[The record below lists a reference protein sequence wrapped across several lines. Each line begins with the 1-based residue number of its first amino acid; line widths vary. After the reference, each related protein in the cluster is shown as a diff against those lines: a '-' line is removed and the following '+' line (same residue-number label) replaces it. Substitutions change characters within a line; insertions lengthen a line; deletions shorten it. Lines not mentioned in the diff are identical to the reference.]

1 MKTYRVIAALLALV
15 MLLGMFSG
23 CSKNRGETTDP
34 ANPSNN
40 PGTKT
45 ETNDEKAASTSK
57 YAYQA
62 EYLPIPE
69 NIQYVNTS
77 TISGSNL
84 YFTGSI
90 IDGKKTYTDE
100 NGEETEYDNYRSALF
115 KMDVET
121 GDCTE
126 LTEFQLP
133 EVPEGWM
140 GSTDLN
146 TIQAGADG
154 TLWAI
159 YGSYT
164 YRYNPP
170 ADLAEDDS
178 MYNYYEEGEN
188 KTGLLHLDADG
199 KEIKR
204 IEFSQT
210 DEDGNS
216 FYVSSFFVD
225 NSGNVY
231 LSDWQNVYIYDQ
243 DGNKKTTVDLGEN
256 GGDLC
261 ELKAGVVGVSY
272 YKNDEAKPEES
283 GRVFQEIDPATG
295 KLTGDTV
302 KLPDV
307 AYSFFPGDDV
317 YDIYYDYNGN
327 IYGYKFDTDTKDK
340 VIDWIE
346 CDINSNNLNSYSIL
360 PDGRVIAFES
370 SYDDQ
375 AQKNNMQ
382 LIVMTR
388 VDAASVVNKT
398 VLTFACMY
406 LDWNRRDAI
415 VKFNRASNTHRIVV
429 RDYSE
434 YNTDDDYNAGIQKLN
449 TEMLSG
455 KLPDMIDINT
465 YSMPVEQYAAKGFL
479 TDLYELIDADAD
491 LSREDFVQPVLKAL
505 ESADGKLYQ
514 LPSTFAVSTAIALD
528 KVAGDYDTW
537 NLAAV
542 KDAMTKLQD
551 GASVF
556 DVYRTKSDILQT
568 CISRNIDAFVDW
580 ENGSAHFDSDEFKA
594 LLEFANQFPETYDW
608 ENATDEE
615 NDSAQN
621 RMNSGKQLMTDMY
634 VSSFEDML
642 YQLTGYNGGVKF
654 VGYPSEDG
662 TSNHTFQI
670 DGSIAISSTCAD
682 KTAAWNFMKQFLTE
696 DYQSGSNVWN
706 FPINQKAFDQKMK
719 DAMTEEYQTDENGKP
734 TTQTS
739 DEAGYFDLG
748 PLDHGESTRREICMA
763 LEQMGFEIEASHHEV
778 AQGQHEIDFKYA
790 PALECADKIM
800 TFKLAVKSL
809 AQKNG
814 LHATFMPKPVSGAAG
829 SGMHVNMSLFR
840 DGKNAFYDE
849 ADPRHLSPLAYQFIA
864 GLLGHVRGCCAVT
877 NPLVN
882 SYKRLV
888 PGYEAP
894 CHLAWSTGNRSALV
908 RIPTPRGNSTRVEL
922 RSPDPA
928 CNPYLALAA
937 CLAAGLDGIE
947 QQMTPPAPL
956 TGNLYE
962 VGDASGIQRL
972 PGSLEEAVR
981 ALEADSVITDALGA
995 HVTEQYLAGKRRECR
1010 SYAAQVSQWELE
1022 QYLVAY

>member
-23 CSKNRGETTDP
+23 CSKNGSETTDP

-62 EYLPIPE
+62 EYLPIPD
-69 NIQYVNTS
+69 NVQYVNTS
-77 TISGSNL
+77 TISGANL

-100 NGEETEYDNYRSALF
+100 NGEEIEYDNYRSALF
-115 KMDVET
+115 RMDVET

-146 TIQAGADG
+146 TIQAAADG

-159 YGSYT
+159 YSSYT

-216 FYVSSFFVD
+216 FYVSSFFID

-327 IYGYKFDTDTKDK
+327 IYGYKFDTGTKDK

-346 CDINSNNLNSYSIL
+346 CDINSNNINSYSIL

-406 LDWNRRDAI
+406 LDWNMRDAI

-465 YSMPVEQYAAKGFL
+465 YNMPVEQYAAKGFL
-479 TDLYELIDADAD
+479 TDLYELIDADPD
-491 LSREDFVQPVLKAL
+491 LSREDFVQPVIKAL

-514 LPSTFAVSTAIALD
+514 LPNTFAVSTAIALD

-537 NLAAV
+537 NLASV

-551 GASVF
+551 GA
-556 DVYRTKSDILQT
+556 
-568 CISRNIDAFVDW
+568 
-580 ENGSAHFDSDEFKA
+580 
-594 LLEFANQFPETYDW
+594 
-608 ENATDEE
+608 
-615 NDSAQN
+615 
-621 RMNSGKQLMTDMY
+621 
-634 VSSFEDML
+634 
-642 YQLTGYNGGVKF
+642 
-654 VGYPSEDG
+654 
-662 TSNHTFQI
+662 
-670 DGSIAISSTCAD
+670 
-682 KTAAWNFMKQFLTE
+682 
-696 DYQSGSNVWN
+696 
-706 FPINQKAFDQKMK
+706 
-719 DAMTEEYQTDENGKP
+719 
-734 TTQTS
+734 
-739 DEAGYFDLG
+739 
-748 PLDHGESTRREICMA
+748 
-763 LEQMGFEIEASHHEV
+763 
-778 AQGQHEIDFKYA
+778 
-790 PALECADKIM
+790 
-800 TFKLAVKSL
+800 
-809 AQKNG
+809 
-814 LHATFMPKPVSGAAG
+814 
-829 SGMHVNMSLFR
+829 
-840 DGKNAFYDE
+840 
-849 ADPRHLSPLAYQFIA
+849 
-864 GLLGHVRGCCAVT
+864 
-877 NPLVN
+877 
-882 SYKRLV
+882 
-888 PGYEAP
+888 
-894 CHLAWSTGNRSALV
+894 
-908 RIPTPRGNSTRVEL
+908 
-922 RSPDPA
+922 
-928 CNPYLALAA
+928 
-937 CLAAGLDGIE
+937 
-947 QQMTPPAPL
+947 
-956 TGNLYE
+956 
-962 VGDASGIQRL
+962 
-972 PGSLEEAVR
+972 
-981 ALEADSVITDALGA
+981 
-995 HVTEQYLAGKRRECR
+995 
-1010 SYAAQVSQWELE
+1010 
-1022 QYLVAY
+1022 

>member
-1 MKTYRVIAALLALV
+1 MKTYRMIAALLAIV
-15 MLLGMFSG
+15 MLLGVFAG
-23 CSKNRGETTDP
+23 CSKNSDNTTEP
-34 ANPSNN
+34 ANPGSST
-40 PGTKT
+40 GTKT

-57 YAYQA
+57 YTYQA
-62 EYLPIPE
+62 EFLPIPD

-77 TISGSNL
+77 TISGANL

-90 IDGKKTYTDE
+90 IDGKQTYTDE
-100 NGEETEYDNYRSALF
+100 NGEEIEYDNYRSALF

-170 ADLAEDDS
+170 ADLAADDS
-178 MYNYYEEGEN
+178 MYNYYEQGEN

-199 KEIKR
+199 KELKR
-204 IEFSQT
+204 IEFNQT
-210 DEDGNS
+210 DENGNS
-216 FYVSSFFVD
+216 FYVSNFFVD

-256 GGDLC
+256 GGELC
-261 ELKAGVVGVSY
+261 ELKAGVVGVCY

-302 KLPDV
+302 KIPDS
-307 AYSFFPGDDV
+307 AYNFFPGDDV

-360 PDGRVIAFES
+360 PDGRVIAFENT
-370 SYDDQ
+370 YDDQ
-375 AQKNNMQ
+375 TQTNTMQ

-398 VLTFACMY
+398 VLTFACNG
-406 LDWNRRDAI
+406 LDWNMRDAI

-434 YNTDDDYNAGIQKLN
+434 YNTDDDYTAGIQKLN

-465 YSMPVEQYAAKGFL
+465 YSMPIEQYAAKGFL
-479 TDLYELIDADAD
+479 TDLYELIDADPD
-491 LSREDFVQPVLKAL
+491 MSRESFVQPVLKAL

-514 LPSTFAVSTAIALD
+514 LPQTFAVDTAIALD
-528 KVAGDYDTW
+528 KVVGEYDTW

-551 GASVF
+551 GATVF
-556 DVYRTKSDILQT
+556 DVYRTKSDILST

-580 ENGSAHFDSDEFKA
+580 ENGAAHFDSDEFKA
-594 LLEFANQFPETYDW
+594 LLEFANSFPDTYDW
-608 ENATDEE
+608 ENADEE
-615 NDSAQN
+615 DQDSAQN
-621 RMNSGKQLMTDMY
+621 RMNAGKQLMSSFY
-634 VSSFEDML
+634 VSSLEDIL
-642 YQLTGYNGGVKF
+642 YQLTGYNGKVKF

-662 TSNHTFQI
+662 TSNHAFQI
-670 DGSIAISSTCAD
+670 DGAIAISSTCAD
-682 KTAAWNFMKQFLTE
+682 KTAAWNFMKQFLNE
-696 DYQSGSNVWN
+696 EYQSSYNIWS
-706 FPINQKAFDQKMK
+706 FPINQAAFDAKLKEM
-719 DAMTEEYQTDENGKP
+719 MTEEYQTDDNGNVMKDDNGNP
-734 TTQTS
+734 IRIPKVTYYTDGNGTMT
-739 DEAGYFDLG
+739 GY
-748 PLDHGESTRREICMA
+748 
-763 LEQMGFEIEASHHEV
+763 
-778 AQGQHEIDFKYA
+778 
-790 PALECADKIM
+790 
-800 TFKLAVKSL
+800 
-809 AQKNG
+809 
-814 LHATFMPKPVSGAAG
+814 
-829 SGMHVNMSLFR
+829 
-840 DGKNAFYDE
+840 
-849 ADPRHLSPLAYQFIA
+849 
-864 GLLGHVRGCCAVT
+864 
-877 NPLVN
+877 
-882 SYKRLV
+882 
-888 PGYEAP
+888 
-894 CHLAWSTGNRSALV
+894 STGNGGVAVMQASADGSVEMGENGEVNVYAMTQEQADEILGLINATTAV
-908 RIPTPRGNSTRVEL
+908 YGYDESIMNIITDEAAPYFAGEKSLDDTVSMIQSRV
-922 RSPDPA
+922 
-928 CNPYLALAA
+928 
-937 CLAAGLDGIE
+937 
-947 QQMTPPAPL
+947 
-956 TGNLYE
+956 NLY
-962 VGDASGIQRL
+962 VA
-972 PGSLEEAVR
+972 
-981 ALEADSVITDALGA
+981 
-995 HVTEQYLAGKRRECR
+995 EQ
-1010 SYAAQVSQWELE
+1010 S
-1022 QYLVAY
+1022 

>member
-1 MKTYRVIAALLALV
+1 MKTYRMIAALLAIV
-15 MLLGMFSG
+15 MLLGVFAG
-23 CSKNRGETTDP
+23 CSKNSDNTTDP
-34 ANPSNN
+34 ANPGSST
-40 PGTKT
+40 GTKT

-57 YAYQA
+57 YTYQA
-62 EYLPIPE
+62 EYLPIPD

-77 TISGSNL
+77 TISGANL

-90 IDGKKTYTDE
+90 IDGKQTYTDE
-100 NGEETEYDNYRSALF
+100 NGEEIEYDNYRSALF
-115 KMDVET
+115 KMDIET

-170 ADLAEDDS
+170 ADMAADDS
-178 MYNYYEEGEN
+178 MYNYYEQGEN

-199 KEIKR
+199 KELKR

-216 FYVSSFFVD
+216 FYVSNFFVD

-243 DGNKKTTVDLGEN
+243 DGNQKTTVDLSEN
-256 GGDLC
+256 GGELC
-261 ELKAGVVGVSY
+261 ELKAGVVGVCY

-283 GRVFQEIDPATG
+283 GRVFQEIDPAAG

-302 KLPDV
+302 KIPDS
-307 AYSFFPGDDV
+307 AYNFFPGDDV

-360 PDGRVIAFES
+360 PDGRVIAFEN
-370 SYDDQ
+370 SYDDGME
-375 AQKNNMQ
+375 KNTMQ

-406 LDWNRRDAI
+406 LDWNMRDAI
-415 VKFNRASNTHRIVV
+415 VKFNRSSNTHRIVV

-434 YNTDDDYNAGIQKLN
+434 YNTDDDYTAGIQKLN

-465 YSMPVEQYAAKGFL
+465 YSMPIEQYAAKGFL
-479 TDLYELIDADAD
+479 TDLYELIDADPD
-491 LSREDFVQPVLKAL
+491 MSRESFVQPVLKAL

-514 LPSTFAVSTAIALD
+514 LPQTFAVDTAIALD
-528 KVAGDYDTW
+528 KVVGEYDTW

-551 GASVF
+551 GATVF
-556 DVYRTKSDILQT
+556 DVYRTKSDILST

-580 ENGSAHFDSDEFKA
+580 ENGAAHFDSDEFKA
-594 LLEFANQFPETYDW
+594 LLEFANSFPDTYDW
-608 ENATDEE
+608 ENADEE
-615 NDSAQN
+615 DQDSAQN
-621 RMNSGKQLMTDMY
+621 RMNAGKQLMSSFY
-634 VSSFEDML
+634 VSSLEDIL
-642 YQLTGYNGGVKF
+642 YQLTGYNGKVKF

-662 TSNHTFQI
+662 TSNHAFQI
-670 DGSIAISSTCAD
+670 DGAIAISSTCAD
-682 KTAAWNFMKQFLTE
+682 KTAAWNFMKQFLNE
-696 DYQSGSNVWN
+696 EYQSSYNIWS
-706 FPINQKAFDQKMK
+706 FSINQAAFDAKLKEM
-719 DAMTEEYQTDENGKP
+719 MTEEYQTDDNGNVMKDDNGNP
-734 TTQTS
+734 IRIPKVTYYTDGNGTMT
-739 DEAGYFDLG
+739 GY
-748 PLDHGESTRREICMA
+748 
-763 LEQMGFEIEASHHEV
+763 
-778 AQGQHEIDFKYA
+778 
-790 PALECADKIM
+790 
-800 TFKLAVKSL
+800 
-809 AQKNG
+809 
-814 LHATFMPKPVSGAAG
+814 
-829 SGMHVNMSLFR
+829 
-840 DGKNAFYDE
+840 
-849 ADPRHLSPLAYQFIA
+849 
-864 GLLGHVRGCCAVT
+864 
-877 NPLVN
+877 
-882 SYKRLV
+882 
-888 PGYEAP
+888 
-894 CHLAWSTGNRSALV
+894 STGNGGVAVMQASADGSVEMGENGEVNVYAMTQEQADEILGLINATTAV
-908 RIPTPRGNSTRVEL
+908 YGYDESIMGIITDEAAPYFAGEKSLDDTVNMIQSRV
-922 RSPDPA
+922 
-928 CNPYLALAA
+928 
-937 CLAAGLDGIE
+937 
-947 QQMTPPAPL
+947 
-956 TGNLYE
+956 NLY
-962 VGDASGIQRL
+962 VA
-972 PGSLEEAVR
+972 
-981 ALEADSVITDALGA
+981 
-995 HVTEQYLAGKRRECR
+995 EQ
-1010 SYAAQVSQWELE
+1010 S
-1022 QYLVAY
+1022 

>member
-23 CSKNRGETTDP
+23 CSKNGSETTDP

-62 EYLPIPE
+62 EYLPIPD
-69 NIQYVNTS
+69 NVQYVNTS

-100 NGEETEYDNYRSALF
+100 NGEEIEYDNYRSALF

-170 ADLAEDDS
+170 EDMAADDS

-204 IEFSQT
+204 IEFNQT
-210 DEDGNS
+210 DENGNS

-231 LSDWQNVYIYDQ
+231 LSDWQSVYIYDQ

-346 CDINSNNLNSYSIL
+346 CDINSNNINSCSIL

-406 LDWNRRDAI
+406 LDWNMRDAI

-514 LPSTFAVSTAIALD
+514 LPRTFAVSTAIALD

-670 DGSIAISSTCAD
+670 DGAIAISSTCAD

-719 DAMTEEYQTDENGKP
+719 DAMTEEYQTDENGNVVKDENGNP
-734 TTQTS
+734 IRIPKMTYYTTDAGGGVAFAATTETAASTVVIGGSGVNEDGSISIYAMTQEQADQILDLINATTAVYGYDESILNIIS
-739 DEAGYFDLG
+739 DEAAAYFA
-748 PLDHGESTRREICMA
+748 GE
-763 LEQMGFEIEASHHEV
+763 
-778 AQGQHEIDFKYA
+778 
-790 PALECADKIM
+790 
-800 TFKLAVKSL
+800 KSL
-809 AQKNG
+809 DDTA
-814 LHATFMPKPVSGAAG
+814 
-829 SGMHVNMSLFR
+829 NMIQS
-840 DGKNAFYDE
+840 
-849 ADPRHLSPLAYQFIA
+849 
-864 GLLGHVRGCCAVT
+864 
-877 NPLVN
+877 
-882 SYKRLV
+882 
-888 PGYEAP
+888 
-894 CHLAWSTGNRSALV
+894 
-908 RIPTPRGNSTRVEL
+908 RV
-922 RSPDPA
+922 
-928 CNPYLALAA
+928 
-937 CLAAGLDGIE
+937 
-947 QQMTPPAPL
+947 
-956 TGNLYE
+956 NLY
-962 VGDASGIQRL
+962 VA
-972 PGSLEEAVR
+972 
-981 ALEADSVITDALGA
+981 
-995 HVTEQYLAGKRRECR
+995 EQ
-1010 SYAAQVSQWELE
+1010 S
-1022 QYLVAY
+1022 

>member
-23 CSKNRGETTDP
+23 CSKNGSETTDP

-62 EYLPIPE
+62 EYLPIPD
-69 NIQYVNTS
+69 NVQYVNTS

-100 NGEETEYDNYRSALF
+100 NGEEIEYDNYRSALF

-204 IEFSQT
+204 IEFNQT
-210 DEDGNS
+210 DENGNS

-231 LSDWQNVYIYDQ
+231 LSDWQSVYIYDQ

-346 CDINSNNLNSYSIL
+346 CDINSNNINSYSIL

-406 LDWNRRDAI
+406 LDWNMRDAI

-556 DVYRTKSDILQT
+556 DVYRTKTDILQT

-642 YQLTGYNGGVKF
+642 YYLTGYNGGVKF

-696 DYQSGSNVWN
+696 DYQLGSNVWN

-719 DAMTEEYQTDENGKP
+719 DAMTEEYQTDENGNVVKDENGNP
-734 TTQTS
+734 IRIPKMTYYTTDAGGGVAFAATTETAASTVVIGGSGVNEDGSISIYAMTQEQADQILDLINATTAVYGYDESILNIIS
-739 DEAGYFDLG
+739 DEAAAYFA
-748 PLDHGESTRREICMA
+748 GE
-763 LEQMGFEIEASHHEV
+763 
-778 AQGQHEIDFKYA
+778 
-790 PALECADKIM
+790 
-800 TFKLAVKSL
+800 KSL
-809 AQKNG
+809 DDTA
-814 LHATFMPKPVSGAAG
+814 
-829 SGMHVNMSLFR
+829 NMIQS
-840 DGKNAFYDE
+840 
-849 ADPRHLSPLAYQFIA
+849 
-864 GLLGHVRGCCAVT
+864 
-877 NPLVN
+877 
-882 SYKRLV
+882 
-888 PGYEAP
+888 
-894 CHLAWSTGNRSALV
+894 
-908 RIPTPRGNSTRVEL
+908 RV
-922 RSPDPA
+922 
-928 CNPYLALAA
+928 
-937 CLAAGLDGIE
+937 
-947 QQMTPPAPL
+947 
-956 TGNLYE
+956 NLY
-962 VGDASGIQRL
+962 VA
-972 PGSLEEAVR
+972 
-981 ALEADSVITDALGA
+981 
-995 HVTEQYLAGKRRECR
+995 EQ
-1010 SYAAQVSQWELE
+1010 S
-1022 QYLVAY
+1022 

>member
-1 MKTYRVIAALLALV
+1 MKTYRMIAALLAIV
-15 MLLGMFSG
+15 MLLGVFAG
-23 CSKNRGETTDP
+23 CSKNSDNTTEP
-34 ANPSNN
+34 ANPGSST
-40 PGTKT
+40 GTKT

-57 YAYQA
+57 YTYQA
-62 EYLPIPE
+62 EFLPIPD

-77 TISGSNL
+77 TISGANL

-90 IDGKKTYTDE
+90 IDGKQTYTDE
-100 NGEETEYDNYRSALF
+100 NGEEIEYDNYRSALF
-115 KMDVET
+115 KMDIET

-170 ADLAEDDS
+170 ADLAADDS
-178 MYNYYEEGEN
+178 MYNYYEQGEN

-199 KEIKR
+199 KELKR
-204 IEFSQT
+204 IEFNQT
-210 DEDGNS
+210 DENGNS
-216 FYVSSFFVD
+216 FYVSNFFVD

-243 DGNKKTTVDLGEN
+243 DGNKKTTVDLSEN
-256 GGDLC
+256 GGELC
-261 ELKAGVVGVSY
+261 ELKAGVVGVCY

-302 KLPDV
+302 KIPDS
-307 AYSFFPGDDV
+307 AYNFFPGDDV

-346 CDINSNNLNSYSIL
+346 CDINSNKLNSYSIL
-360 PDGRVIAFES
+360 PDGRVIAFENS
-370 SYDDQ
+370 SDDGME
-375 AQKNNMQ
+375 KNTMQ

-406 LDWNRRDAI
+406 LDWNMRDAI

-434 YNTDDDYNAGIQKLN
+434 YNTDDDYTAGIQKLN

-465 YSMPVEQYAAKGFL
+465 YSMPIEQYAAKGFL

-514 LPSTFAVSTAIALD
+514 LPQTFAVDTAIALD
-528 KVAGDYDTW
+528 KVVGEYDTW

-551 GASVF
+551 GATVF
-556 DVYRTKSDILQT
+556 DVYRTKSDILST

-580 ENGSAHFDSDEFKA
+580 ENGAAHFDSDEFKA
-594 LLEFANQFPETYDW
+594 LLEFANSFPDTYDW
-608 ENATDEE
+608 ENADEE
-615 NDSAQN
+615 DQDSAQN
-621 RMNSGKQLMTDMY
+621 RMNAGKQLMSSFY
-634 VSSFEDML
+634 VSSLEDIL
-642 YQLTGYNGGVKF
+642 YQLTGYNGKVKF

-662 TSNHTFQI
+662 TSNHAFQI
-670 DGSIAISSTCAD
+670 DGAIAISSTCAD
-682 KTAAWNFMKQFLTE
+682 KTAAWNFMKQFLNE
-696 DYQSGSNVWN
+696 EYQSSYTIWS
-706 FPINQKAFDQKMK
+706 FPINQAAFDAKLKEM
-719 DAMTEEYQTDENGKP
+719 MTEEYQTDDNGNPIRIPKV
-734 TTQTS
+734 TYYTDGNGTMT
-739 DEAGYFDLG
+739 GY
-748 PLDHGESTRREICMA
+748 
-763 LEQMGFEIEASHHEV
+763 
-778 AQGQHEIDFKYA
+778 
-790 PALECADKIM
+790 
-800 TFKLAVKSL
+800 
-809 AQKNG
+809 
-814 LHATFMPKPVSGAAG
+814 
-829 SGMHVNMSLFR
+829 
-840 DGKNAFYDE
+840 
-849 ADPRHLSPLAYQFIA
+849 
-864 GLLGHVRGCCAVT
+864 
-877 NPLVN
+877 
-882 SYKRLV
+882 
-888 PGYEAP
+888 
-894 CHLAWSTGNRSALV
+894 STGNGGVAVMQPSADGSVEMGENGEVNVYAMTQEQADEILGLINATTAV
-908 RIPTPRGNSTRVEL
+908 YGYDESIMGIITDEAAPYFAGEKSLDDTVNMIQSRV
-922 RSPDPA
+922 
-928 CNPYLALAA
+928 
-937 CLAAGLDGIE
+937 
-947 QQMTPPAPL
+947 
-956 TGNLYE
+956 NLY
-962 VGDASGIQRL
+962 VA
-972 PGSLEEAVR
+972 
-981 ALEADSVITDALGA
+981 
-995 HVTEQYLAGKRRECR
+995 EQ
-1010 SYAAQVSQWELE
+1010 S
-1022 QYLVAY
+1022 

>member
-1 MKTYRVIAALLALV
+1 MKTYRMIAALLAIV
-15 MLLGMFSG
+15 MLLGVFAG
-23 CSKNRGETTDP
+23 CSKNSDNTTEP
-34 ANPSNN
+34 ANPGSST
-40 PGTKT
+40 GTKT

-57 YAYQA
+57 YTYQA
-62 EYLPIPE
+62 EFLPIPD

-77 TISGSNL
+77 TISGANL

-90 IDGKKTYTDE
+90 IDGKQTYTDE
-100 NGEETEYDNYRSALF
+100 NGEEIEYDNYRSALF
-115 KMDVET
+115 RMDVET

-146 TIQAGADG
+146 TIQTGADG

-170 ADLAEDDS
+170 ADLAADDS
-178 MYNYYEEGEN
+178 MYNYYEQGEN

-199 KEIKR
+199 KELKR
-204 IEFSQT
+204 IEFNQT
-210 DEDGNS
+210 DENGNS
-216 FYVSSFFVD
+216 FYVSNFFVD

-256 GGDLC
+256 GGELC
-261 ELKAGVVGVSY
+261 ELKAGVVGVCY

-302 KLPDV
+302 KIPDS
-307 AYSFFPGDDV
+307 AYNFFPGDDV

-360 PDGRVIAFES
+360 PDGRVIAFENT
-370 SYDDQ
+370 YDEQ
-375 AQKNNMQ
+375 TQTNTMQ

-406 LDWNRRDAI
+406 LDWNMRDAI

-434 YNTDDDYNAGIQKLN
+434 YNTDDDYTAGIQKLN

-465 YSMPVEQYAAKGFL
+465 YSMPIEQYAAKGFL

-514 LPSTFAVSTAIALD
+514 LPQTFAVDTAIALD
-528 KVAGDYDTW
+528 KVVGEYDTW

-551 GASVF
+551 GATVF
-556 DVYRTKSDILQT
+556 DVYRTKSDILST

-580 ENGSAHFDSDEFKA
+580 ENGAAHFDSDEFKA
-594 LLEFANQFPETYDW
+594 LLEFANSFPDTYDW
-608 ENATDEE
+608 ENADEE
-615 NDSAQN
+615 DQDSAQN
-621 RMNSGKQLMTDMY
+621 RMNAGKQLMSSFY
-634 VSSFEDML
+634 VSSLEDIL
-642 YQLTGYNGGVKF
+642 YQLTGYNGKVKF

-662 TSNHTFQI
+662 TSNHAFQI
-670 DGSIAISSTCAD
+670 DGAIAISSTCAD
-682 KTAAWNFMKQFLTE
+682 KTAAWNFMKQFLNE
-696 DYQSGSNVWN
+696 EYQSSYNIWS
-706 FPINQKAFDQKMK
+706 FPINQAAFDAKLKEM
-719 DAMTEEYQTDENGKP
+719 MTEEYQTDDNGNVMKDDNGNPIRIPKVTYYTDGNGTMTGYSTGNGGVAVMQASADGSVEMGENGEVNVYAMTQEQADEILGLINA
-734 TTQTS
+734 TTAVYGYDESILNIIS
-739 DEAGYFDLG
+739 DEAAAYFA
-748 PLDHGESTRREICMA
+748 GE
-763 LEQMGFEIEASHHEV
+763 
-778 AQGQHEIDFKYA
+778 
-790 PALECADKIM
+790 
-800 TFKLAVKSL
+800 KSL
-809 AQKNG
+809 DDTA
-814 LHATFMPKPVSGAAG
+814 
-829 SGMHVNMSLFR
+829 NMIQS
-840 DGKNAFYDE
+840 
-849 ADPRHLSPLAYQFIA
+849 
-864 GLLGHVRGCCAVT
+864 
-877 NPLVN
+877 
-882 SYKRLV
+882 
-888 PGYEAP
+888 
-894 CHLAWSTGNRSALV
+894 
-908 RIPTPRGNSTRVEL
+908 RV
-922 RSPDPA
+922 
-928 CNPYLALAA
+928 
-937 CLAAGLDGIE
+937 
-947 QQMTPPAPL
+947 
-956 TGNLYE
+956 NLY
-962 VGDASGIQRL
+962 VA
-972 PGSLEEAVR
+972 
-981 ALEADSVITDALGA
+981 
-995 HVTEQYLAGKRRECR
+995 EQ
-1010 SYAAQVSQWELE
+1010 S
-1022 QYLVAY
+1022 

>member
-23 CSKNRGETTDP
+23 CSKNGSETTDP

-62 EYLPIPE
+62 EYLPIPD
-69 NIQYVNTS
+69 NVQYVNTS

-204 IEFSQT
+204 IEFNQT
-210 DEDGNS
+210 DENGNS

-327 IYGYKFDTDTKDK
+327 IYGYKFDTGTKDK

-406 LDWNRRDAI
+406 LDWNMRDAI

-465 YSMPVEQYAAKGFL
+465 YNMPVEQYAAKGFL
-479 TDLYELIDADAD
+479 TDLYELIDADPE
-491 LSREDFVQPVLKAL
+491 LSRESFVQPVLKAL

-556 DVYRTKSDILQT
+556 DVYRTKTDILQT

-580 ENGSAHFDSDEFKA
+580 ENGGAHFDSDEFKE

-621 RMNSGKQLMTDMY
+621 RMNAGKQLMTDMY

-719 DAMTEEYQTDENGKP
+719 DAMTEEYQTDENGNVVKDENGNP
-734 TTQTS
+734 IRIPKMTYYTTDAGGGVAFAATTETAASTVVIGGSGVNEDGSISIYAMTQEQADQILDLINATTAVYGYDESILNIIS
-739 DEAGYFDLG
+739 DEAAAYFA
-748 PLDHGESTRREICMA
+748 GE
-763 LEQMGFEIEASHHEV
+763 
-778 AQGQHEIDFKYA
+778 
-790 PALECADKIM
+790 
-800 TFKLAVKSL
+800 KSL
-809 AQKNG
+809 DDTA
-814 LHATFMPKPVSGAAG
+814 
-829 SGMHVNMSLFR
+829 NMIQS
-840 DGKNAFYDE
+840 
-849 ADPRHLSPLAYQFIA
+849 
-864 GLLGHVRGCCAVT
+864 
-877 NPLVN
+877 
-882 SYKRLV
+882 
-888 PGYEAP
+888 
-894 CHLAWSTGNRSALV
+894 
-908 RIPTPRGNSTRVEL
+908 RV
-922 RSPDPA
+922 
-928 CNPYLALAA
+928 
-937 CLAAGLDGIE
+937 
-947 QQMTPPAPL
+947 
-956 TGNLYE
+956 NLY
-962 VGDASGIQRL
+962 VA
-972 PGSLEEAVR
+972 
-981 ALEADSVITDALGA
+981 
-995 HVTEQYLAGKRRECR
+995 EQ
-1010 SYAAQVSQWELE
+1010 S
-1022 QYLVAY
+1022 

>member
-1 MKTYRVIAALLALV
+1 MKTYRMIAALLAIV
-15 MLLGMFSG
+15 MLLGVFAG
-23 CSKNRGETTDP
+23 CSKNSDNTTEP
-34 ANPSNN
+34 ANPGSST
-40 PGTKT
+40 GTKT

-57 YAYQA
+57 YTYQA
-62 EYLPIPE
+62 EFLPIPD

-77 TISGSNL
+77 TISGANL

-90 IDGKKTYTDE
+90 IDGKQTYTDE
-100 NGEETEYDNYRSALF
+100 NGEEIEYDNYRSALF
-115 KMDVET
+115 RMDVET

-146 TIQAGADG
+146 TIQTGADG

-170 ADLAEDDS
+170 ADLAADDS
-178 MYNYYEEGEN
+178 MYNYYEQGEN

-199 KEIKR
+199 KELKR
-204 IEFSQT
+204 IEFNQT
-210 DEDGNS
+210 DENGNS
-216 FYVSSFFVD
+216 FYVSNFFVD

-261 ELKAGVVGVSY
+261 ELKAGVVGVCY

-302 KLPDV
+302 KLPDS
-307 AYSFFPGDDV
+307 AYNFFPGDDV

-360 PDGRVIAFES
+360 PDGRVIAFENT
-370 SYDDQ
+370 YDDQ
-375 AQKNNMQ
+375 TQTNTMQ

-406 LDWNRRDAI
+406 LDWNMRDAI

-434 YNTDDDYNAGIQKLN
+434 YNTDDDYTAGIQKLN

-465 YSMPVEQYAAKGFL
+465 YSMPIEQYAAKGFL

-514 LPSTFAVSTAIALD
+514 LPQTFVVDTAIALD
-528 KVAGDYDTW
+528 KVVGEYDTW

-551 GASVF
+551 GATVF
-556 DVYRTKSDILQT
+556 DVYRTKSDILST

-580 ENGSAHFDSDEFKA
+580 ENGAAHFDSDEFKA
-594 LLEFANQFPETYDW
+594 LLEFANSFPDTYDW
-608 ENATDEE
+608 ENADEE
-615 NDSAQN
+615 DQDSAQN
-621 RMNSGKQLMTDMY
+621 RMNAGKQLMSSFY
-634 VSSFEDML
+634 VSSLEDIL
-642 YQLTGYNGGVKF
+642 YQLTGYNGKVKF

-662 TSNHTFQI
+662 TSNHAFQI
-670 DGSIAISSTCAD
+670 DGAIAISSTCAD
-682 KTAAWNFMKQFLTE
+682 KTAAWNFMKQFLNE
-696 DYQSGSNVWN
+696 EYQSSYNIWS
-706 FPINQKAFDQKMK
+706 FPINQAAFDAKLKEM
-719 DAMTEEYQTDENGKP
+719 MTEEYQTDDNGNVMKDDNGNPIRIPKVTYYTDGNGTMTGYSTGNGGVAVMQAPADGSVEMGENGEVNVYAMTQEQADEILGLINA
-734 TTQTS
+734 TTAVYGYDESILNIIS
-739 DEAGYFDLG
+739 DEAAAYFA
-748 PLDHGESTRREICMA
+748 GE
-763 LEQMGFEIEASHHEV
+763 
-778 AQGQHEIDFKYA
+778 
-790 PALECADKIM
+790 
-800 TFKLAVKSL
+800 KSL
-809 AQKNG
+809 DDTA
-814 LHATFMPKPVSGAAG
+814 
-829 SGMHVNMSLFR
+829 NMIQS
-840 DGKNAFYDE
+840 
-849 ADPRHLSPLAYQFIA
+849 
-864 GLLGHVRGCCAVT
+864 
-877 NPLVN
+877 
-882 SYKRLV
+882 
-888 PGYEAP
+888 
-894 CHLAWSTGNRSALV
+894 
-908 RIPTPRGNSTRVEL
+908 RV
-922 RSPDPA
+922 
-928 CNPYLALAA
+928 
-937 CLAAGLDGIE
+937 
-947 QQMTPPAPL
+947 
-956 TGNLYE
+956 NLY
-962 VGDASGIQRL
+962 VA
-972 PGSLEEAVR
+972 
-981 ALEADSVITDALGA
+981 
-995 HVTEQYLAGKRRECR
+995 EQ
-1010 SYAAQVSQWELE
+1010 S
-1022 QYLVAY
+1022 

>member
-1 MKTYRVIAALLALV
+1 MKTYRMIAALLAIV
-15 MLLGMFSG
+15 MLLGVFAG
-23 CSKNRGETTDP
+23 CSKNSDNTTEP
-34 ANPSNN
+34 ANPGSST
-40 PGTKT
+40 GTKT

-57 YAYQA
+57 YTYQA
-62 EYLPIPE
+62 EFLPIPD

-77 TISGSNL
+77 TISGANL

-90 IDGKKTYTDE
+90 IDGKQTYTDE
-100 NGEETEYDNYRSALF
+100 NGEEIEYDNYRSALF
-115 KMDVET
+115 KMDIET

-170 ADLAEDDS
+170 ADLAADDS
-178 MYNYYEEGEN
+178 MYNYYEQGEN

-199 KEIKR
+199 KELKR
-204 IEFSQT
+204 IEFNQT
-210 DEDGNS
+210 DENGNS
-216 FYVSSFFVD
+216 FYVSNFFVD

-243 DGNKKTTVDLGEN
+243 DGNKKTTVDLSEN
-256 GGDLC
+256 GGELC
-261 ELKAGVVGVSY
+261 ELKAGVVGVCY

-302 KLPDV
+302 KIPDS
-307 AYSFFPGDDV
+307 AYNFFPGDDV

-360 PDGRVIAFES
+360 PDGRVIAFEN
-370 SYDDQ
+370 SYDDGME
-375 AQKNNMQ
+375 KNTMQ

-406 LDWNRRDAI
+406 LDWNMRDAI

-434 YNTDDDYNAGIQKLN
+434 YNTDDDYTAGIQKLN

-465 YSMPVEQYAAKGFL
+465 YSMPIEQYAAKGFL

-514 LPSTFAVSTAIALD
+514 LPQTFAVDTAIALD
-528 KVAGDYDTW
+528 KVVGEYDTW

-551 GASVF
+551 GATVF
-556 DVYRTKSDILQT
+556 DVYCTKSDILST

-580 ENGSAHFDSDEFKA
+580 ENGAAHFDSDEFKA
-594 LLEFANQFPETYDW
+594 LLEFANSFPDTYDW
-608 ENATDEE
+608 ENADEE
-615 NDSAQN
+615 DQDSAQN
-621 RMNSGKQLMTDMY
+621 RMNAGKQLMSSFY
-634 VSSFEDML
+634 VSSLEDIL
-642 YQLTGYNGGVKF
+642 YQLTGYNGKVKF

-662 TSNHTFQI
+662 TSNHAFQI
-670 DGSIAISSTCAD
+670 DGAIAISSTCAD
-682 KTAAWNFMKQFLTE
+682 KTAAWNFMKQFLNE
-696 DYQSGSNVWN
+696 EYQSSYNIWS
-706 FPINQKAFDQKMK
+706 FPINQAAFDAKLKEM
-719 DAMTEEYQTDENGKP
+719 MTEEYQTDDNGNVMKDDNGNPIRIPKVTYYTDGNGTMTGYSTGNGGVAVMQASADGSVEMGENGEVNVYAMTQEQADEILGLINA
-734 TTQTS
+734 TTAVYGYDESILNIIS
-739 DEAGYFDLG
+739 DEAAAYFA
-748 PLDHGESTRREICMA
+748 GE
-763 LEQMGFEIEASHHEV
+763 
-778 AQGQHEIDFKYA
+778 
-790 PALECADKIM
+790 
-800 TFKLAVKSL
+800 KSL
-809 AQKNG
+809 DDTA
-814 LHATFMPKPVSGAAG
+814 
-829 SGMHVNMSLFR
+829 NMIQS
-840 DGKNAFYDE
+840 
-849 ADPRHLSPLAYQFIA
+849 
-864 GLLGHVRGCCAVT
+864 
-877 NPLVN
+877 
-882 SYKRLV
+882 
-888 PGYEAP
+888 
-894 CHLAWSTGNRSALV
+894 
-908 RIPTPRGNSTRVEL
+908 RV
-922 RSPDPA
+922 
-928 CNPYLALAA
+928 
-937 CLAAGLDGIE
+937 
-947 QQMTPPAPL
+947 
-956 TGNLYE
+956 NLY
-962 VGDASGIQRL
+962 VA
-972 PGSLEEAVR
+972 
-981 ALEADSVITDALGA
+981 
-995 HVTEQYLAGKRRECR
+995 EQ
-1010 SYAAQVSQWELE
+1010 S
-1022 QYLVAY
+1022 

>member
-1 MKTYRVIAALLALV
+1 MKTYRVIAVLLALV

-23 CSKNRGETTDP
+23 CSKNGSETTDP

-115 KMDVET
+115 RMDVET

-178 MYNYYEEGEN
+178 MYNYYEQGEN

-216 FYVSSFFVD
+216 LYVSSFFVD

-327 IYGYKFDTDTKDK
+327 IYGYKFDTGTKDK

-406 LDWNRRDAI
+406 LDWNMRDAI

-434 YNTDDDYNAGIQKLN
+434 YNTDDDYKAGIQKLN

-465 YSMPVEQYAAKGFL
+465 YNMPVEQYAAKGFL

-491 LSREDFVQPVLKAL
+491 LSRESFVQPVIKAL

-719 DAMTEEYQTDENGKP
+719 DAMTEEYQTDENGNVVKDENGNP
-734 TTQTS
+734 IRIPKMTYYTTDAGGGVAFAATTETAASTVVIGGSGVNEDGSISIYAMTQEQADQILDLINATTAVYGYDESILNIIS
-739 DEAGYFDLG
+739 DEAAAYFA
-748 PLDHGESTRREICMA
+748 GE
-763 LEQMGFEIEASHHEV
+763 
-778 AQGQHEIDFKYA
+778 
-790 PALECADKIM
+790 
-800 TFKLAVKSL
+800 KSL
-809 AQKNG
+809 DDTA
-814 LHATFMPKPVSGAAG
+814 
-829 SGMHVNMSLFR
+829 NMIQS
-840 DGKNAFYDE
+840 
-849 ADPRHLSPLAYQFIA
+849 
-864 GLLGHVRGCCAVT
+864 
-877 NPLVN
+877 
-882 SYKRLV
+882 
-888 PGYEAP
+888 
-894 CHLAWSTGNRSALV
+894 
-908 RIPTPRGNSTRVEL
+908 RV
-922 RSPDPA
+922 
-928 CNPYLALAA
+928 
-937 CLAAGLDGIE
+937 
-947 QQMTPPAPL
+947 
-956 TGNLYE
+956 NLY
-962 VGDASGIQRL
+962 VA
-972 PGSLEEAVR
+972 
-981 ALEADSVITDALGA
+981 
-995 HVTEQYLAGKRRECR
+995 EQ
-1010 SYAAQVSQWELE
+1010 S
-1022 QYLVAY
+1022 

>member
-1 MKTYRVIAALLALV
+1 MKTYRMIAALLAIV
-15 MLLGMFSG
+15 MLLGVFAG
-23 CSKNRGETTDP
+23 CSKNSDNTTEP
-34 ANPSNN
+34 ANPGSST
-40 PGTKT
+40 GTKT

-57 YAYQA
+57 YTYQA
-62 EYLPIPE
+62 EFLPIPD

-77 TISGSNL
+77 TISGANL

-90 IDGKKTYTDE
+90 IDGKQTYTDE
-100 NGEETEYDNYRSALF
+100 NGEEIEYDNYRSALF
-115 KMDVET
+115 RMDVET

-146 TIQAGADG
+146 TIQTGADG

-170 ADLAEDDS
+170 ADLAADDS
-178 MYNYYEEGEN
+178 MYNYYEQGEN

-199 KEIKR
+199 KELKR
-204 IEFSQT
+204 IEFNQT
-210 DEDGNS
+210 DENGNS
-216 FYVSSFFVD
+216 FYVSNFFVD

-256 GGDLC
+256 GGELC
-261 ELKAGVVGVSY
+261 ELKAGVVGVCY

-302 KLPDV
+302 KIPDS
-307 AYSFFPGDDV
+307 AYNFFPGDDV

-360 PDGRVIAFES
+360 PDGRVIAFENT
-370 SYDDQ
+370 YDEQ
-375 AQKNNMQ
+375 TQTNTVQ

-406 LDWNRRDAI
+406 LDWNMRDAI

-434 YNTDDDYNAGIQKLN
+434 YNTDDDYTAGIQKLN

-465 YSMPVEQYAAKGFL
+465 YSMPIEQYAAKGFL

-514 LPSTFAVSTAIALD
+514 LPQTFAVDTAIALD
-528 KVAGDYDTW
+528 KVVGEYDTW

-551 GASVF
+551 GATVF
-556 DVYRTKSDILQT
+556 DVYRTKSDILST

-580 ENGSAHFDSDEFKA
+580 ENGAAHFDSDEFKA
-594 LLEFANQFPETYDW
+594 LLEFANSFPDTYDW
-608 ENATDEE
+608 ENADEE
-615 NDSAQN
+615 DQDSAQN
-621 RMNSGKQLMTDMY
+621 RMNAGKQLMSSFY
-634 VSSFEDML
+634 VSSLEDIL
-642 YQLTGYNGGVKF
+642 YQLTGYNGKVKF

-662 TSNHTFQI
+662 TSNHAFQI
-670 DGSIAISSTCAD
+670 DGAIAISSTCAD
-682 KTAAWNFMKQFLTE
+682 KTAAWNFMKQFLNE
-696 DYQSGSNVWN
+696 EYQSSYNIWS
-706 FPINQKAFDQKMK
+706 FPINQAAFDAKLKEM
-719 DAMTEEYQTDENGKP
+719 MTEEYQTDDNGNPIRIPKVTYYTDGNGTMTGYSTGNGGVAVMQASADGSVEMGENGEVNVYAMTQEQADEILGLINA
-734 TTQTS
+734 TTAVYGYDESILNIIS
-739 DEAGYFDLG
+739 DEAAAYFA
-748 PLDHGESTRREICMA
+748 GE
-763 LEQMGFEIEASHHEV
+763 
-778 AQGQHEIDFKYA
+778 
-790 PALECADKIM
+790 
-800 TFKLAVKSL
+800 KSL
-809 AQKNG
+809 DDTA
-814 LHATFMPKPVSGAAG
+814 
-829 SGMHVNMSLFR
+829 NMIQS
-840 DGKNAFYDE
+840 
-849 ADPRHLSPLAYQFIA
+849 
-864 GLLGHVRGCCAVT
+864 
-877 NPLVN
+877 
-882 SYKRLV
+882 
-888 PGYEAP
+888 
-894 CHLAWSTGNRSALV
+894 
-908 RIPTPRGNSTRVEL
+908 RV
-922 RSPDPA
+922 
-928 CNPYLALAA
+928 
-937 CLAAGLDGIE
+937 
-947 QQMTPPAPL
+947 
-956 TGNLYE
+956 NLY
-962 VGDASGIQRL
+962 VA
-972 PGSLEEAVR
+972 
-981 ALEADSVITDALGA
+981 
-995 HVTEQYLAGKRRECR
+995 EQ
-1010 SYAAQVSQWELE
+1010 S
-1022 QYLVAY
+1022 

>member
-23 CSKNRGETTDP
+23 CSKNGSETTDP

-62 EYLPIPE
+62 EYLPIPD
-69 NIQYVNTS
+69 NVQYVNTS

-90 IDGKKTYTDE
+90 IDGKQTFTDE
-100 NGEETEYDNYRSALF
+100 NGEEIEYDNYRSALF
-115 KMDVET
+115 KLDVET
-121 GDCTE
+121 GACTE

-133 EVPEGWM
+133 EVPEGWL
-140 GSTDLN
+140 GSSDLN
-146 TIQAGADG
+146 NLQSGADG

-159 YGSYT
+159 YNNYT

-199 KEIKR
+199 KELKR
-204 IEFSQT
+204 IEFNQT
-210 DEDGNS
+210 DENGNS

-243 DGNKKTTVDLGEN
+243 DGKLKTTVDLGEN

-327 IYGYKFDTDTKDK
+327 IYGYKFDTGTKDK

-346 CDINSNNLNSYSIL
+346 CDINSNNINSYSIL

-406 LDWNRRDAI
+406 LDWNMRDAI

-465 YSMPVEQYAAKGFL
+465 YNMPVEQYAAKGFL

-491 LSREDFVQPVLKAL
+491 LSRESFVQPVLKAL

-514 LPSTFAVSTAIALD
+514 LPNTFAVSTAIALD

-556 DVYRTKSDILQT
+556 DVYRTKTDILQT

-580 ENGSAHFDSDEFKA
+580 ENGGAHFDSDEFKA
-594 LLEFANQFPETYDW
+594 LLEFANQFPDTYDW

-662 TSNHTFQI
+662 TSNHAFQI
-670 DGSIAISSTCAD
+670 DGAIAISSTCAD
-682 KTAAWNFMKQFLTE
+682 KTAAWNFMKQFLNE
-696 DYQSGSNVWN
+696 DYQSGYNVWN

-719 DAMTEEYQTDENGKP
+719 DAMTEEYQTDENGNVVKDENGNP
-734 TTQTS
+734 IRIPKMTYYTTDMGGGVAFGATTEAVMIGGTGVNEDGSISIYAMTQEQVDQILDLINATTAVYGYDESILNIIS
-739 DEAGYFDLG
+739 DEAAAYFA
-748 PLDHGESTRREICMA
+748 GE
-763 LEQMGFEIEASHHEV
+763 
-778 AQGQHEIDFKYA
+778 
-790 PALECADKIM
+790 
-800 TFKLAVKSL
+800 KSL
-809 AQKNG
+809 DDTA
-814 LHATFMPKPVSGAAG
+814 
-829 SGMHVNMSLFR
+829 NMIQS
-840 DGKNAFYDE
+840 
-849 ADPRHLSPLAYQFIA
+849 
-864 GLLGHVRGCCAVT
+864 
-877 NPLVN
+877 
-882 SYKRLV
+882 
-888 PGYEAP
+888 
-894 CHLAWSTGNRSALV
+894 
-908 RIPTPRGNSTRVEL
+908 RV
-922 RSPDPA
+922 
-928 CNPYLALAA
+928 
-937 CLAAGLDGIE
+937 
-947 QQMTPPAPL
+947 
-956 TGNLYE
+956 NLY
-962 VGDASGIQRL
+962 VA
-972 PGSLEEAVR
+972 
-981 ALEADSVITDALGA
+981 
-995 HVTEQYLAGKRRECR
+995 EQ
-1010 SYAAQVSQWELE
+1010 S
-1022 QYLVAY
+1022 

>member
-23 CSKNRGETTDP
+23 CSKNGSETTDP

-62 EYLPIPE
+62 EYLPIPD
-69 NIQYVNTS
+69 NVQYVNTS

-90 IDGKKTYTDE
+90 IDGKQTYTDE

-115 KMDVET
+115 KLDVET

-210 DEDGNS
+210 DENGNS

-231 LSDWQNVYIYDQ
+231 LSDWQSVYIYDQ

-346 CDINSNNLNSYSIL
+346 CDINSNNINSYSIL

-406 LDWNRRDAI
+406 LDWNMRDAI

-514 LPSTFAVSTAIALD
+514 LPNTFAVSTAIALD

-719 DAMTEEYQTDENGKP
+719 DAMTEEYQTDENGNVVKDENGNP
-734 TTQTS
+734 IRIPKMTYYTTDAGGGVAFAATTETAASTVVIGGSGVNEDGSISIYAMTQEQADQILDLINATTAVYGYDESILNIIS
-739 DEAGYFDLG
+739 DEAAAYFA
-748 PLDHGESTRREICMA
+748 GE
-763 LEQMGFEIEASHHEV
+763 
-778 AQGQHEIDFKYA
+778 
-790 PALECADKIM
+790 
-800 TFKLAVKSL
+800 KSL
-809 AQKNG
+809 DDTA
-814 LHATFMPKPVSGAAG
+814 
-829 SGMHVNMSLFR
+829 NMIQS
-840 DGKNAFYDE
+840 
-849 ADPRHLSPLAYQFIA
+849 
-864 GLLGHVRGCCAVT
+864 
-877 NPLVN
+877 
-882 SYKRLV
+882 
-888 PGYEAP
+888 
-894 CHLAWSTGNRSALV
+894 
-908 RIPTPRGNSTRVEL
+908 RV
-922 RSPDPA
+922 
-928 CNPYLALAA
+928 
-937 CLAAGLDGIE
+937 
-947 QQMTPPAPL
+947 
-956 TGNLYE
+956 NLY
-962 VGDASGIQRL
+962 VA
-972 PGSLEEAVR
+972 
-981 ALEADSVITDALGA
+981 
-995 HVTEQYLAGKRRECR
+995 EQ
-1010 SYAAQVSQWELE
+1010 S
-1022 QYLVAY
+1022 

>member
-1 MKTYRVIAALLALV
+1 MKTYRMIAALLAIV
-15 MLLGMFSG
+15 MLLGVFAG
-23 CSKNRGETTDP
+23 CSKNSDNTTDP
-34 ANPSNN
+34 ANPGSST
-40 PGTKT
+40 GTKT

-57 YAYQA
+57 YTYQA
-62 EYLPIPE
+62 EFLPIPD

-77 TISGSNL
+77 TISGANL

-90 IDGKKTYTDE
+90 IDGKQTYTDE
-100 NGEETEYDNYRSALF
+100 NGEEIEYDNYRSALF
-115 KMDVET
+115 KMDIET

-146 TIQAGADG
+146 TIQTGADG

-170 ADLAEDDS
+170 ADLAADDS
-178 MYNYYEEGEN
+178 MYNYYEQGEN

-199 KEIKR
+199 KELKR
-204 IEFSQT
+204 IEFNQT
-210 DEDGNS
+210 DENGNS
-216 FYVSSFFVD
+216 FYVSNFFVD

-256 GGDLC
+256 GGELC
-261 ELKAGVVGVSY
+261 ELKAGVVGVCY

-302 KLPDV
+302 KIPDS
-307 AYSFFPGDDV
+307 AYNFFPGDDV

-360 PDGRVIAFES
+360 PDGRVIAFENT
-370 SYDDQ
+370 YDEQ
-375 AQKNNMQ
+375 TQTNTMQ

-406 LDWNRRDAI
+406 LDWNMRDAI

-434 YNTDDDYNAGIQKLN
+434 YNTDDDYTAGIQKLN

-465 YSMPVEQYAAKGFL
+465 YSMPIEQYAAKGFL

-491 LSREDFVQPVLKAL
+491 LSRESFVQPVLKAL

-514 LPSTFAVSTAIALD
+514 LPQTFAVDTAIALD
-528 KVAGDYDTW
+528 KVVGEYDTW

-551 GASVF
+551 GATVF
-556 DVYRTKSDILQT
+556 DVYRTKSDILST

-580 ENGSAHFDSDEFKA
+580 ENGAAHFDSDEFKA
-594 LLEFANQFPETYDW
+594 LLEFANSFPDTYDW
-608 ENATDEE
+608 ENADEE
-615 NDSAQN
+615 DQDSAQN
-621 RMNSGKQLMTDMY
+621 RMNAGKQLMSSFY
-634 VSSFEDML
+634 VSSLEDIL
-642 YQLTGYNGGVKF
+642 YQLTGYNGKVKF

-662 TSNHTFQI
+662 TSNHAFQI
-670 DGSIAISSTCAD
+670 DGAIAISSTCAD
-682 KTAAWNFMKQFLTE
+682 KTAAWNFMKQFLNE
-696 DYQSGSNVWN
+696 EYQSSYNIWS
-706 FPINQKAFDQKMK
+706 FPINQAAFDAKLKEM
-719 DAMTEEYQTDENGKP
+719 MTEEYQTDDNGNVMKDDNGNPIRIPKVTYYTDGNGTMTGYSTGNGGVAVMQASADGSVEMGENGEVNVYAMTQEQADEILGLINA
-734 TTQTS
+734 TTAVYGYDESILNIIS
-739 DEAGYFDLG
+739 DEAAAYFA
-748 PLDHGESTRREICMA
+748 GE
-763 LEQMGFEIEASHHEV
+763 
-778 AQGQHEIDFKYA
+778 
-790 PALECADKIM
+790 
-800 TFKLAVKSL
+800 KSL
-809 AQKNG
+809 DDTA
-814 LHATFMPKPVSGAAG
+814 
-829 SGMHVNMSLFR
+829 NMIQS
-840 DGKNAFYDE
+840 
-849 ADPRHLSPLAYQFIA
+849 
-864 GLLGHVRGCCAVT
+864 
-877 NPLVN
+877 
-882 SYKRLV
+882 
-888 PGYEAP
+888 
-894 CHLAWSTGNRSALV
+894 
-908 RIPTPRGNSTRVEL
+908 RV
-922 RSPDPA
+922 
-928 CNPYLALAA
+928 
-937 CLAAGLDGIE
+937 
-947 QQMTPPAPL
+947 
-956 TGNLYE
+956 NLY
-962 VGDASGIQRL
+962 VA
-972 PGSLEEAVR
+972 
-981 ALEADSVITDALGA
+981 
-995 HVTEQYLAGKRRECR
+995 EQ
-1010 SYAAQVSQWELE
+1010 S
-1022 QYLVAY
+1022 

>member
-1 MKTYRVIAALLALV
+1 MKTYRMIAALLAIV
-15 MLLGMFSG
+15 MLLGMFAG
-23 CSKNRGETTDP
+23 CSKNSDYTTDP
-34 ANPSNN
+34 ANPGSST
-40 PGTKT
+40 GTKT

-57 YAYQA
+57 YTYQA
-62 EYLPIPE
+62 EFLPIPD

-77 TISGSNL
+77 TISGANL

-90 IDGKKTYTDE
+90 IDGKQTYTDE
-100 NGEETEYDNYRSALF
+100 NGEEIEYDNYRSALF
-115 KMDVET
+115 KMDIET

-170 ADLAEDDS
+170 ADLAADDS
-178 MYNYYEEGEN
+178 MYNYYEQGEN

-199 KEIKR
+199 KELKR
-204 IEFSQT
+204 IEFNQT
-210 DEDGNS
+210 DENGNS
-216 FYVSSFFVD
+216 FYVSNFFVD

-243 DGNKKTTVDLGEN
+243 DGNQKTTVDLSEN
-256 GGDLC
+256 GGELC
-261 ELKAGVVGVSY
+261 ELKAGVVGVCY

-302 KLPDV
+302 KLPDS
-307 AYSFFPGDDV
+307 AYNFFPGDDV

-327 IYGYKFDTDTKDK
+327 IYGYKFDTDTKEK

-360 PDGRVIAFES
+360 PDGRVIAFENT
-370 SYDDQ
+370 YDDQ
-375 AQKNNMQ
+375 TQTNTMQ

-406 LDWNRRDAI
+406 LDWNMRDAI

-434 YNTDDDYNAGIQKLN
+434 YNTDDDYTAGIQKLN

-465 YSMPVEQYAAKGFL
+465 YSMPIEQYAAKGFL

-491 LSREDFVQPVLKAL
+491 LSRESFVQPVLKAL

-594 LLEFANQFPETYDW
+594 LLEFANQFPDTYDW

-621 RMNSGKQLMTDMY
+621 RINSGKQLMTDMY

-642 YQLTGYNGGVKF
+642 YQLTGFNGGVKF

-662 TSNHTFQI
+662 TSNHAFQV
-670 DGSIAISSTCAD
+670 DGAIAISSTCAD

-696 DYQSGSNVWN
+696 DYQLGSNVWN
-706 FPINQKAFDQKMK
+706 FPINQKAFDQKLK
-719 DAMTEEYQTDENGKP
+719 NAMTEEYQTDENGNVVKDENGNP
-734 TTQTS
+734 IRIPKMTYYTTDTGSGVTFGAATAPAASTVVIGGTAVNDDGSISIYAMTQEQVDQILDLINTTTAVYGYDESILNIIS
-739 DEAGYFDLG
+739 DEAAAYFA
-748 PLDHGESTRREICMA
+748 GE
-763 LEQMGFEIEASHHEV
+763 
-778 AQGQHEIDFKYA
+778 
-790 PALECADKIM
+790 
-800 TFKLAVKSL
+800 KSL
-809 AQKNG
+809 DDTA
-814 LHATFMPKPVSGAAG
+814 
-829 SGMHVNMSLFR
+829 NMIQS
-840 DGKNAFYDE
+840 
-849 ADPRHLSPLAYQFIA
+849 
-864 GLLGHVRGCCAVT
+864 
-877 NPLVN
+877 
-882 SYKRLV
+882 
-888 PGYEAP
+888 
-894 CHLAWSTGNRSALV
+894 
-908 RIPTPRGNSTRVEL
+908 RV
-922 RSPDPA
+922 
-928 CNPYLALAA
+928 
-937 CLAAGLDGIE
+937 
-947 QQMTPPAPL
+947 
-956 TGNLYE
+956 NLY
-962 VGDASGIQRL
+962 VA
-972 PGSLEEAVR
+972 
-981 ALEADSVITDALGA
+981 
-995 HVTEQYLAGKRRECR
+995 EQ
-1010 SYAAQVSQWELE
+1010 S
-1022 QYLVAY
+1022 

>member
-23 CSKNRGETTDP
+23 CSKNGSETTDP

-62 EYLPIPE
+62 EYLPIPD
-69 NIQYVNTS
+69 NVQYVNTS

-90 IDGKKTYTDE
+90 IDGKQTYTDE

-115 KMDVET
+115 KLDVET

-140 GSTDLN
+140 GSSELN
-146 TIQAGADG
+146 NIQAAADG

-188 KTGLLHLDADG
+188 KMGLLHLDADG
-199 KEIKR
+199 KELKR
-204 IEFSQT
+204 IEFNQT
-210 DEDGNS
+210 DENGNS

-302 KLPDV
+302 KLPDS

-346 CDINSNNLNSYSIL
+346 CDINSNNINSYSIL

-406 LDWNRRDAI
+406 LDWNMRDAI

-455 KLPDMIDINT
+455 KLPDMIDNNT

-514 LPSTFAVSTAIALD
+514 LPRTFAVSTAIALD

-556 DVYRTKSDILQT
+556 DVYRTKTDILQT

-594 LLEFANQFPETYDW
+594 LLEFANQFPDTYDW

-696 DYQSGSNVWN
+696 DYQSGYNVWN

-719 DAMTEEYQTDENGKP
+719 DAMTEEYQTDENGNVVKDENGNP
-734 TTQTS
+734 IRIPKMTYYTTDAGGGVAFAATTEAAASTVVIGGSGVNEDGSISIYAMSQEQADQILDLINATTAVYGYDESILNIIS
-739 DEAGYFDLG
+739 DEAAAYFA
-748 PLDHGESTRREICMA
+748 GE
-763 LEQMGFEIEASHHEV
+763 
-778 AQGQHEIDFKYA
+778 
-790 PALECADKIM
+790 
-800 TFKLAVKSL
+800 KSL
-809 AQKNG
+809 DDTA
-814 LHATFMPKPVSGAAG
+814 
-829 SGMHVNMSLFR
+829 NMIQS
-840 DGKNAFYDE
+840 
-849 ADPRHLSPLAYQFIA
+849 
-864 GLLGHVRGCCAVT
+864 
-877 NPLVN
+877 
-882 SYKRLV
+882 
-888 PGYEAP
+888 
-894 CHLAWSTGNRSALV
+894 
-908 RIPTPRGNSTRVEL
+908 RV
-922 RSPDPA
+922 
-928 CNPYLALAA
+928 
-937 CLAAGLDGIE
+937 
-947 QQMTPPAPL
+947 
-956 TGNLYE
+956 NLY
-962 VGDASGIQRL
+962 VA
-972 PGSLEEAVR
+972 
-981 ALEADSVITDALGA
+981 
-995 HVTEQYLAGKRRECR
+995 EQ
-1010 SYAAQVSQWELE
+1010 S
-1022 QYLVAY
+1022 

>member
-15 MLLGMFSG
+15 MLLGMFAG

-62 EYLPIPE
+62 EYLPIPD
-69 NIQYVNTS
+69 NVQYVNTS

-140 GSTDLN
+140 GSSELN
-146 TIQAGADG
+146 NIQAAADG

-188 KTGLLHLDADG
+188 KMGLLHLDADG
-199 KEIKR
+199 KELKR
-204 IEFSQT
+204 IEFNQT
-210 DEDGNS
+210 DENGNS

-231 LSDWQNVYIYDQ
+231 LSDWQSVYIYDQ

-346 CDINSNNLNSYSIL
+346 CDINSNNINSYSIL

-406 LDWNRRDAI
+406 LDWNMRDAI

-434 YNTDDDYNAGIQKLN
+434 YNTDDDSNAGIQKLN

-514 LPSTFAVSTAIALD
+514 LPRTFAVSTAIALD

-670 DGSIAISSTCAD
+670 GGSIAISSTCAD

-719 DAMTEEYQTDENGKP
+719 DAMTEEYQTDENGNVVKDENGNP
-734 TTQTS
+734 IRIPKMTYYTTDAGGGVAFAATTETAASTVVIGGSGVNEDGSISIYAMTQEQADQILDLINATTAVYGYDESILNIIS
-739 DEAGYFDLG
+739 DEAAAYFA
-748 PLDHGESTRREICMA
+748 GE
-763 LEQMGFEIEASHHEV
+763 
-778 AQGQHEIDFKYA
+778 
-790 PALECADKIM
+790 
-800 TFKLAVKSL
+800 KSL
-809 AQKNG
+809 DDTA
-814 LHATFMPKPVSGAAG
+814 
-829 SGMHVNMSLFR
+829 NMIQS
-840 DGKNAFYDE
+840 
-849 ADPRHLSPLAYQFIA
+849 
-864 GLLGHVRGCCAVT
+864 
-877 NPLVN
+877 
-882 SYKRLV
+882 
-888 PGYEAP
+888 
-894 CHLAWSTGNRSALV
+894 
-908 RIPTPRGNSTRVEL
+908 RV
-922 RSPDPA
+922 
-928 CNPYLALAA
+928 
-937 CLAAGLDGIE
+937 
-947 QQMTPPAPL
+947 
-956 TGNLYE
+956 NLY
-962 VGDASGIQRL
+962 VA
-972 PGSLEEAVR
+972 
-981 ALEADSVITDALGA
+981 
-995 HVTEQYLAGKRRECR
+995 EQ
-1010 SYAAQVSQWELE
+1010 S
-1022 QYLVAY
+1022 

>member
-1 MKTYRVIAALLALV
+1 MKTYRMIAALLAIV
-15 MLLGMFSG
+15 MLLGVFAG
-23 CSKNRGETTDP
+23 CSKNSDNTTDP
-34 ANPSNN
+34 ANPGSST
-40 PGTKT
+40 GTKT

-57 YAYQA
+57 YTYQA
-62 EYLPIPE
+62 EFLPIPD

-77 TISGSNL
+77 TISGANL

-90 IDGKKTYTDE
+90 IDGKQTYTDE
-100 NGEETEYDNYRSALF
+100 NGEEIEYDNYRSALF
-115 KMDVET
+115 RMDVET

-146 TIQAGADG
+146 TIQTGADG

-170 ADLAEDDS
+170 ADLAADDS
-178 MYNYYEEGEN
+178 MYNYYEQGEN

-199 KEIKR
+199 KELKR
-204 IEFSQT
+204 IEFNQT
-210 DEDGNS
+210 DENGNS
-216 FYVSSFFVD
+216 FYVSNFFVD

-256 GGDLC
+256 GGELC
-261 ELKAGVVGVSY
+261 ELKAGVVGVCY

-302 KLPDV
+302 KLPDS
-307 AYSFFPGDDV
+307 AYNFFPGDDV

-360 PDGRVIAFES
+360 PDGRVIAFENT
-370 SYDDQ
+370 YDDQ
-375 AQKNNMQ
+375 TQTNTMQ

-406 LDWNRRDAI
+406 LDWNMRDAI

-434 YNTDDDYNAGIQKLN
+434 YNTDDDYTAGIQKLN

-465 YSMPVEQYAAKGFL
+465 YSMPIEQYAAKGFL

-514 LPSTFAVSTAIALD
+514 LPQTFAVDTAIALD
-528 KVAGDYDTW
+528 KVVGEYDTW

-551 GASVF
+551 GATVF
-556 DVYRTKSDILQT
+556 DVYRTKSDILST

-580 ENGSAHFDSDEFKA
+580 ENGAAHFDSDEFKA
-594 LLEFANQFPETYDW
+594 LLEFANSFPDTYDW
-608 ENATDEE
+608 ENADEE
-615 NDSAQN
+615 DQDSAQN
-621 RMNSGKQLMTDMY
+621 RMNAGKQLMSSFY
-634 VSSFEDML
+634 VSSLEDIL
-642 YQLTGYNGGVKF
+642 YQLTGYNGKVKF

-662 TSNHTFQI
+662 TSNHAFQI
-670 DGSIAISSTCAD
+670 DGAIAISSTCAD
-682 KTAAWNFMKQFLTE
+682 KTAAWNFMKQFLNE
-696 DYQSGSNVWN
+696 EYQSSYNIWS
-706 FPINQKAFDQKMK
+706 FPINQAAFDAKLKEM
-719 DAMTEEYQTDENGKP
+719 MTEEYQTDDNGNVMKDDNGNPIRIPKVTYYTDGNGTMTGYSTGNGGVAVMQASADGSVEMGENGEVNVYAMTQEQADEILGLINA
-734 TTQTS
+734 TTAVYGYDESILNIIS
-739 DEAGYFDLG
+739 DEAAAYFA
-748 PLDHGESTRREICMA
+748 GE
-763 LEQMGFEIEASHHEV
+763 
-778 AQGQHEIDFKYA
+778 
-790 PALECADKIM
+790 
-800 TFKLAVKSL
+800 KSL
-809 AQKNG
+809 DDTA
-814 LHATFMPKPVSGAAG
+814 
-829 SGMHVNMSLFR
+829 NMIQS
-840 DGKNAFYDE
+840 
-849 ADPRHLSPLAYQFIA
+849 
-864 GLLGHVRGCCAVT
+864 
-877 NPLVN
+877 
-882 SYKRLV
+882 
-888 PGYEAP
+888 
-894 CHLAWSTGNRSALV
+894 
-908 RIPTPRGNSTRVEL
+908 RV
-922 RSPDPA
+922 
-928 CNPYLALAA
+928 
-937 CLAAGLDGIE
+937 
-947 QQMTPPAPL
+947 
-956 TGNLYE
+956 NLY
-962 VGDASGIQRL
+962 VA
-972 PGSLEEAVR
+972 
-981 ALEADSVITDALGA
+981 
-995 HVTEQYLAGKRRECR
+995 EQ
-1010 SYAAQVSQWELE
+1010 S
-1022 QYLVAY
+1022 

>member
-15 MLLGMFSG
+15 MLLGMFAG

-62 EYLPIPE
+62 EYLPIPD
-69 NIQYVNTS
+69 NVQYVNTS

-100 NGEETEYDNYRSALF
+100 NGEEIEYDNYRSALF

-204 IEFSQT
+204 IEFNQT
-210 DEDGNS
+210 DENGNS

-231 LSDWQNVYIYDQ
+231 LSDWQSVYIYDQ

-327 IYGYKFDTDTKDK
+327 IYGYKFDTGTKDK

-346 CDINSNNLNSYSIL
+346 CDINSNNINSYSIL
-360 PDGRVIAFES
+360 PDGRVIAFEN
-370 SYDDQ
+370 SYDDGME
-375 AQKNNMQ
+375 KNTMQ

-406 LDWNRRDAI
+406 LDWNMRDAI

-580 ENGSAHFDSDEFKA
+580 ENGGAHFDSDEFKA
-594 LLEFANQFPETYDW
+594 LLEFANQFPDTYDW

-719 DAMTEEYQTDENGKP
+719 DAMTEEYQTDENGNVVKDENGNP
-734 TTQTS
+734 IRIPKMTYYTTDAGGGVAFAATTETAASTVVIGGSGVNEDGSISIYAMTQEQADQILDLINATTAVYGYDESILNIIS
-739 DEAGYFDLG
+739 DEAAAYFA
-748 PLDHGESTRREICMA
+748 GE
-763 LEQMGFEIEASHHEV
+763 
-778 AQGQHEIDFKYA
+778 
-790 PALECADKIM
+790 
-800 TFKLAVKSL
+800 KSL
-809 AQKNG
+809 DDTA
-814 LHATFMPKPVSGAAG
+814 
-829 SGMHVNMSLFR
+829 NMIQS
-840 DGKNAFYDE
+840 
-849 ADPRHLSPLAYQFIA
+849 
-864 GLLGHVRGCCAVT
+864 
-877 NPLVN
+877 
-882 SYKRLV
+882 
-888 PGYEAP
+888 
-894 CHLAWSTGNRSALV
+894 
-908 RIPTPRGNSTRVEL
+908 RV
-922 RSPDPA
+922 
-928 CNPYLALAA
+928 
-937 CLAAGLDGIE
+937 
-947 QQMTPPAPL
+947 
-956 TGNLYE
+956 NLY
-962 VGDASGIQRL
+962 VA
-972 PGSLEEAVR
+972 
-981 ALEADSVITDALGA
+981 
-995 HVTEQYLAGKRRECR
+995 EQ
-1010 SYAAQVSQWELE
+1010 S
-1022 QYLVAY
+1022 

>member
-1 MKTYRVIAALLALV
+1 MKTYRMIAALLAIV
-15 MLLGMFSG
+15 MLLGVFAG
-23 CSKNRGETTDP
+23 CSKNSDNTTEP
-34 ANPSNN
+34 ANPGSST
-40 PGTKT
+40 GTKT

-57 YAYQA
+57 YTYQA
-62 EYLPIPE
+62 EFLPIPD

-77 TISGSNL
+77 TISGANL

-90 IDGKKTYTDE
+90 IDGKQTYTDE
-100 NGEETEYDNYRSALF
+100 NGEEIEYDNYRSALF
-115 KMDVET
+115 RMDVET

-146 TIQAGADG
+146 TIQTGADG

-170 ADLAEDDS
+170 ADLAADDS
-178 MYNYYEEGEN
+178 MYNYYEQGEN

-199 KEIKR
+199 KELKR
-204 IEFSQT
+204 IEFNQT
-210 DEDGNS
+210 DENGNS
-216 FYVSSFFVD
+216 FYGSNFFVD

-256 GGDLC
+256 GGELC
-261 ELKAGVVGVSY
+261 ELKAGVVGVCY

-302 KLPDV
+302 KIPDS
-307 AYSFFPGDDV
+307 AYNFFPGDDV

-360 PDGRVIAFES
+360 PDGRVIAFENT
-370 SYDDQ
+370 YDEQ
-375 AQKNNMQ
+375 TQTNTMQ

-406 LDWNRRDAI
+406 LDWNMRDAI

-434 YNTDDDYNAGIQKLN
+434 YNTDDDYTAGIQKLN

-465 YSMPVEQYAAKGFL
+465 YSMPIEQYAAKGFL

-514 LPSTFAVSTAIALD
+514 LPQTFAVDTAIALD
-528 KVAGDYDTW
+528 KVVGEYDTW

-551 GASVF
+551 GATVF
-556 DVYRTKSDILQT
+556 DVYRTKSDILST

-580 ENGSAHFDSDEFKA
+580 ENGAAHFDSDEFKA
-594 LLEFANQFPETYDW
+594 LLEFANSFPDTYDW
-608 ENATDEE
+608 ENADEE
-615 NDSAQN
+615 DQDSAQN
-621 RMNSGKQLMTDMY
+621 RMNAGKQLMSSFY
-634 VSSFEDML
+634 VSSLEDIL
-642 YQLTGYNGGVKF
+642 YQLTGYNGKVKF

-662 TSNHTFQI
+662 TSNHAFQI
-670 DGSIAISSTCAD
+670 DGAIAISSTCAD
-682 KTAAWNFMKQFLTE
+682 KTAAWNFMKQFLNE
-696 DYQSGSNVWN
+696 EYQSSYNIWS
-706 FPINQKAFDQKMK
+706 FPINQAAFDAKLKEM
-719 DAMTEEYQTDENGKP
+719 MTEEYQTDDNGNVMKDDNGNPIRIPKVTYYTDGNGTMTGYSTGNGGVAVMQPSADGSVEMGENGEVNVYAMTQEQADEILGLINA
-734 TTQTS
+734 TTAVYGYDESILNIIS
-739 DEAGYFDLG
+739 DEAAAYFA
-748 PLDHGESTRREICMA
+748 GE
-763 LEQMGFEIEASHHEV
+763 
-778 AQGQHEIDFKYA
+778 
-790 PALECADKIM
+790 
-800 TFKLAVKSL
+800 KSL
-809 AQKNG
+809 DDTA
-814 LHATFMPKPVSGAAG
+814 
-829 SGMHVNMSLFR
+829 NMIQS
-840 DGKNAFYDE
+840 
-849 ADPRHLSPLAYQFIA
+849 
-864 GLLGHVRGCCAVT
+864 
-877 NPLVN
+877 
-882 SYKRLV
+882 
-888 PGYEAP
+888 
-894 CHLAWSTGNRSALV
+894 
-908 RIPTPRGNSTRVEL
+908 RV
-922 RSPDPA
+922 
-928 CNPYLALAA
+928 
-937 CLAAGLDGIE
+937 
-947 QQMTPPAPL
+947 
-956 TGNLYE
+956 NLY
-962 VGDASGIQRL
+962 VA
-972 PGSLEEAVR
+972 
-981 ALEADSVITDALGA
+981 
-995 HVTEQYLAGKRRECR
+995 EQ
-1010 SYAAQVSQWELE
+1010 S
-1022 QYLVAY
+1022 

>member
-15 MLLGMFSG
+15 MLLGMFAG

-62 EYLPIPE
+62 EYLPIPD
-69 NIQYVNTS
+69 NVQYVNTS

-100 NGEETEYDNYRSALF
+100 NGEEIEYDNYRSALF
-115 KMDVET
+115 RMDVET

-126 LTEFQLP
+126 LTEFQLL

-140 GSTDLN
+140 GSSELN

-199 KEIKR
+199 KELNR
-204 IEFSQT
+204 IEFNQT
-210 DEDGNS
+210 DENGNS

-346 CDINSNNLNSYSIL
+346 CDINSNNINSYSIL

-406 LDWNRRDAI
+406 LDWNMRDAI

-455 KLPDMIDINT
+455 KLPDMIDNNT

-719 DAMTEEYQTDENGKP
+719 DAMTEEYQTDENGNVVKDENGNP
-734 TTQTS
+734 IRIPKMTYYTTDAGGGVAFAATTETAASTVVIGGSGVNEDGSISIYAMTQEQADQILDLINATTAVYGYDESILNIIS
-739 DEAGYFDLG
+739 DEAAAYFA
-748 PLDHGESTRREICMA
+748 GE
-763 LEQMGFEIEASHHEV
+763 
-778 AQGQHEIDFKYA
+778 
-790 PALECADKIM
+790 
-800 TFKLAVKSL
+800 KSL
-809 AQKNG
+809 DDTA
-814 LHATFMPKPVSGAAG
+814 
-829 SGMHVNMSLFR
+829 NMIQS
-840 DGKNAFYDE
+840 
-849 ADPRHLSPLAYQFIA
+849 
-864 GLLGHVRGCCAVT
+864 
-877 NPLVN
+877 
-882 SYKRLV
+882 
-888 PGYEAP
+888 
-894 CHLAWSTGNRSALV
+894 
-908 RIPTPRGNSTRVEL
+908 RV
-922 RSPDPA
+922 
-928 CNPYLALAA
+928 
-937 CLAAGLDGIE
+937 
-947 QQMTPPAPL
+947 
-956 TGNLYE
+956 NLY
-962 VGDASGIQRL
+962 VA
-972 PGSLEEAVR
+972 
-981 ALEADSVITDALGA
+981 
-995 HVTEQYLAGKRRECR
+995 EQ
-1010 SYAAQVSQWELE
+1010 S
-1022 QYLVAY
+1022 

>member
-1 MKTYRVIAALLALV
+1 MKTYRMIAALLAIV
-15 MLLGMFSG
+15 MLLGVFAG
-23 CSKNRGETTDP
+23 CSKNSDNTTDP
-34 ANPSNN
+34 ANPGSST
-40 PGTKT
+40 GTKT

-57 YAYQA
+57 YTYQA
-62 EYLPIPE
+62 EFLPIPD

-77 TISGSNL
+77 TISGANL

-90 IDGKKTYTDE
+90 IDGKQTYTDE
-100 NGEETEYDNYRSALF
+100 NGEEIEYDNYRSALF

-170 ADLAEDDS
+170 ADLAADDS
-178 MYNYYEEGEN
+178 MYNYYEQGEN

-199 KEIKR
+199 KELKR
-204 IEFSQT
+204 IEFNQT
-210 DEDGNS
+210 DENGNS
-216 FYVSSFFVD
+216 FYVSNFFVD

-256 GGDLC
+256 GGELC
-261 ELKAGVVGVSY
+261 ELKAGVVGVCY

-302 KLPDV
+302 KLPDS
-307 AYSFFPGDDV
+307 AYNFFPGDDV

-360 PDGRVIAFES
+360 PDGRVIAFEN
-370 SYDDQ
+370 SYDDGME
-375 AQKNNMQ
+375 KNTMQ

-406 LDWNRRDAI
+406 LDWNMRDAI

-434 YNTDDDYNAGIQKLN
+434 YNTDDDYTAGIQKLN

-465 YSMPVEQYAAKGFL
+465 YSMPIEQYAAKGFL

-491 LSREDFVQPVLKAL
+491 LSRESFVQPVLKAL

-514 LPSTFAVSTAIALD
+514 LPQTFAVDTAIALD
-528 KVAGDYDTW
+528 KVVGEYDTW

-551 GASVF
+551 GATVF
-556 DVYRTKSDILQT
+556 DVYRTKSDILST

-580 ENGSAHFDSDEFKA
+580 ENGAAHFDSDEFKA
-594 LLEFANQFPETYDW
+594 LLEFANSFPDTYDW
-608 ENATDEE
+608 ENADEE
-615 NDSAQN
+615 DQDSAQN
-621 RMNSGKQLMTDMY
+621 RMNAGKQLMSSFY
-634 VSSFEDML
+634 VSSLEDIL
-642 YQLTGYNGGVKF
+642 YQLTGYNGKVKF

-662 TSNHTFQI
+662 TSNHAFQI
-670 DGSIAISSTCAD
+670 DGAIAISSTCAD
-682 KTAAWNFMKQFLTE
+682 KTAAWNFMKQFLNE
-696 DYQSGSNVWN
+696 EYQSSYNIWS
-706 FPINQKAFDQKMK
+706 FPINQAAFDAKLKEM
-719 DAMTEEYQTDENGKP
+719 MTEEYQTDDNGNPIRIPKV
-734 TTQTS
+734 TYYTDGNGTMT
-739 DEAGYFDLG
+739 GY
-748 PLDHGESTRREICMA
+748 
-763 LEQMGFEIEASHHEV
+763 
-778 AQGQHEIDFKYA
+778 
-790 PALECADKIM
+790 
-800 TFKLAVKSL
+800 
-809 AQKNG
+809 
-814 LHATFMPKPVSGAAG
+814 
-829 SGMHVNMSLFR
+829 
-840 DGKNAFYDE
+840 
-849 ADPRHLSPLAYQFIA
+849 
-864 GLLGHVRGCCAVT
+864 
-877 NPLVN
+877 
-882 SYKRLV
+882 
-888 PGYEAP
+888 
-894 CHLAWSTGNRSALV
+894 STGNGGVAVMQASADGSVEMGENGEVNVYAMTQEQADEILGLINATTAV
-908 RIPTPRGNSTRVEL
+908 YGYDESIMGIITDEAAPYFAGEKSLDDTVNMIQSRV
-922 RSPDPA
+922 
-928 CNPYLALAA
+928 
-937 CLAAGLDGIE
+937 
-947 QQMTPPAPL
+947 
-956 TGNLYE
+956 NLY
-962 VGDASGIQRL
+962 VA
-972 PGSLEEAVR
+972 
-981 ALEADSVITDALGA
+981 
-995 HVTEQYLAGKRRECR
+995 EQ
-1010 SYAAQVSQWELE
+1010 S
-1022 QYLVAY
+1022 

>member
-23 CSKNRGETTDP
+23 CSKNGSETTDP

-62 EYLPIPE
+62 EYLPIPD
-69 NIQYVNTS
+69 NVQYVNTS

-100 NGEETEYDNYRSALF
+100 NGEEIEYDNYRSALF

-210 DEDGNS
+210 DENGNS

-231 LSDWQNVYIYDQ
+231 LSDWQSVYIYDQ

-346 CDINSNNLNSYSIL
+346 CDINSNNINSYSIL

-375 AQKNNMQ
+375 AQKNNRQ

-406 LDWNRRDAI
+406 LDWNMRDAI

-465 YSMPVEQYAAKGFL
+465 YNMPVEQYAAKGFL

-491 LSREDFVQPVLKAL
+491 LSREDFVQPVIKAL

-514 LPSTFAVSTAIALD
+514 LPNTFAVSTAIALD

-537 NLAAV
+537 NLASV

-556 DVYRTKSDILQT
+556 DVYRTKTDILQT

-696 DYQSGSNVWN
+696 DYQLGSNVWN

-719 DAMTEEYQTDENGKP
+719 DAMTEEYQTDENGNVVKDENGNP
-734 TTQTS
+734 IRIPKMTYYTTDAGGGVAFAATTETAASTVVIGGSGVNEDGSISIYAMTQEQADQILDLINATTAVYGYDESILNIIS
-739 DEAGYFDLG
+739 DEAAAYFA
-748 PLDHGESTRREICMA
+748 GE
-763 LEQMGFEIEASHHEV
+763 
-778 AQGQHEIDFKYA
+778 
-790 PALECADKIM
+790 
-800 TFKLAVKSL
+800 KSL
-809 AQKNG
+809 DDTA
-814 LHATFMPKPVSGAAG
+814 
-829 SGMHVNMSLFR
+829 NMIQS
-840 DGKNAFYDE
+840 
-849 ADPRHLSPLAYQFIA
+849 
-864 GLLGHVRGCCAVT
+864 
-877 NPLVN
+877 
-882 SYKRLV
+882 
-888 PGYEAP
+888 
-894 CHLAWSTGNRSALV
+894 
-908 RIPTPRGNSTRVEL
+908 RV
-922 RSPDPA
+922 
-928 CNPYLALAA
+928 
-937 CLAAGLDGIE
+937 
-947 QQMTPPAPL
+947 
-956 TGNLYE
+956 NLY
-962 VGDASGIQRL
+962 VA
-972 PGSLEEAVR
+972 
-981 ALEADSVITDALGA
+981 
-995 HVTEQYLAGKRRECR
+995 EQ
-1010 SYAAQVSQWELE
+1010 S
-1022 QYLVAY
+1022 

>member
-15 MLLGMFSG
+15 MLLGMFAG

-62 EYLPIPE
+62 EYLPIPD
-69 NIQYVNTS
+69 NVQYVNTS

-100 NGEETEYDNYRSALF
+100 NGEEIEYDNYRSALF

-210 DEDGNS
+210 DENGNS

-231 LSDWQNVYIYDQ
+231 LSDWQSVYIYDQ

-346 CDINSNNLNSYSIL
+346 CDINSNNINSYSIL

-406 LDWNRRDAI
+406 LDWNMRDAI

-514 LPSTFAVSTAIALD
+514 LPRTFAVSTAIALD

-719 DAMTEEYQTDENGKP
+719 DAMTEEYQTDENGNVVKDENGNP
-734 TTQTS
+734 IRIPKMTYYTPDAGGGVAFAATTEAAASTVVIGGSGVNEDGSISIYAMTQEQADQILDLINATTAVYGYDESILNIIS
-739 DEAGYFDLG
+739 DEAAAYFA
-748 PLDHGESTRREICMA
+748 GE
-763 LEQMGFEIEASHHEV
+763 
-778 AQGQHEIDFKYA
+778 
-790 PALECADKIM
+790 
-800 TFKLAVKSL
+800 KSL
-809 AQKNG
+809 DDTA
-814 LHATFMPKPVSGAAG
+814 
-829 SGMHVNMSLFR
+829 NMIQS
-840 DGKNAFYDE
+840 
-849 ADPRHLSPLAYQFIA
+849 
-864 GLLGHVRGCCAVT
+864 
-877 NPLVN
+877 
-882 SYKRLV
+882 
-888 PGYEAP
+888 
-894 CHLAWSTGNRSALV
+894 
-908 RIPTPRGNSTRVEL
+908 RV
-922 RSPDPA
+922 
-928 CNPYLALAA
+928 
-937 CLAAGLDGIE
+937 
-947 QQMTPPAPL
+947 
-956 TGNLYE
+956 NLY
-962 VGDASGIQRL
+962 VA
-972 PGSLEEAVR
+972 
-981 ALEADSVITDALGA
+981 
-995 HVTEQYLAGKRRECR
+995 EQ
-1010 SYAAQVSQWELE
+1010 S
-1022 QYLVAY
+1022 

>member
-15 MLLGMFSG
+15 MLLGMFAG

-62 EYLPIPE
+62 EYLPIPD

-90 IDGKKTYTDE
+90 IDGKQTYTDE

-115 KMDVET
+115 KLDVET

-140 GSTDLN
+140 GSSELN
-146 TIQAGADG
+146 NIQAAADG

-210 DEDGNS
+210 DENGNS

-231 LSDWQNVYIYDQ
+231 LSDWQSVYIYDQ

-346 CDINSNNLNSYSIL
+346 CDINSNNINSYSIL

-406 LDWNRRDAI
+406 LDWNMRDAI

-670 DGSIAISSTCAD
+670 GGSIAISSTCAD

-719 DAMTEEYQTDENGKP
+719 DAMTEEYQTDENGNVVKDENGNP
-734 TTQTS
+734 IRIPKMTYYTTDAGGGVAFAATTETAASTVVIGGSGVNEDGSISIYAMTQEQVDQILDLINTTTAVYGYDESILNIIS
-739 DEAGYFDLG
+739 DEAAAYFA
-748 PLDHGESTRREICMA
+748 GE
-763 LEQMGFEIEASHHEV
+763 
-778 AQGQHEIDFKYA
+778 
-790 PALECADKIM
+790 
-800 TFKLAVKSL
+800 KSL
-809 AQKNG
+809 DDTA
-814 LHATFMPKPVSGAAG
+814 
-829 SGMHVNMSLFR
+829 NMIQS
-840 DGKNAFYDE
+840 
-849 ADPRHLSPLAYQFIA
+849 
-864 GLLGHVRGCCAVT
+864 
-877 NPLVN
+877 
-882 SYKRLV
+882 
-888 PGYEAP
+888 
-894 CHLAWSTGNRSALV
+894 
-908 RIPTPRGNSTRVEL
+908 RV
-922 RSPDPA
+922 
-928 CNPYLALAA
+928 
-937 CLAAGLDGIE
+937 
-947 QQMTPPAPL
+947 
-956 TGNLYE
+956 NLY
-962 VGDASGIQRL
+962 VA
-972 PGSLEEAVR
+972 
-981 ALEADSVITDALGA
+981 
-995 HVTEQYLAGKRRECR
+995 EQ
-1010 SYAAQVSQWELE
+1010 S
-1022 QYLVAY
+1022 

>member
-23 CSKNRGETTDP
+23 CSKNGSETTDP

-62 EYLPIPE
+62 EYLPIPD
-69 NIQYVNTS
+69 NVQYVNTS

-100 NGEETEYDNYRSALF
+100 NGEEIEYDNYRSALF

-133 EVPEGWM
+133 EVPEGWL
-140 GSTDLN
+140 GSSDLN
-146 TIQAGADG
+146 NLQSGADG
-154 TLWAI
+154 TLWVI
-159 YGSYT
+159 YNSYT

-204 IEFSQT
+204 IEFNQT
-210 DEDGNS
+210 DENGNS

-231 LSDWQNVYIYDQ
+231 LSDWQSVYIYDQ

-295 KLTGDTV
+295 KLTSDTV

-346 CDINSNNLNSYSIL
+346 CDINSNNINSYSIL

-406 LDWNRRDAI
+406 LDWNMRDAI

-434 YNTDDDYNAGIQKLN
+434 YNTDDDSNAGIQKLN

-465 YSMPVEQYAAKGFL
+465 YNMPVEQYAAKGFL

-491 LSREDFVQPVLKAL
+491 LSRESFVQPVIKAL

-514 LPSTFAVSTAIALD
+514 LPRTFAVSTAIALD

-719 DAMTEEYQTDENGKP
+719 DAMTEEYQTDENGNVVKDENGNP
-734 TTQTS
+734 IRIPKMTYYTTDAGGGVAFAATTETAASTVVIGGSGVNEDGSISIYAMTQEQADQILDLINATTAVYGYDESILNIIS
-739 DEAGYFDLG
+739 DEAAAYFA
-748 PLDHGESTRREICMA
+748 GE
-763 LEQMGFEIEASHHEV
+763 
-778 AQGQHEIDFKYA
+778 
-790 PALECADKIM
+790 
-800 TFKLAVKSL
+800 KSL
-809 AQKNG
+809 DDTA
-814 LHATFMPKPVSGAAG
+814 
-829 SGMHVNMSLFR
+829 NMIQS
-840 DGKNAFYDE
+840 
-849 ADPRHLSPLAYQFIA
+849 
-864 GLLGHVRGCCAVT
+864 
-877 NPLVN
+877 
-882 SYKRLV
+882 
-888 PGYEAP
+888 
-894 CHLAWSTGNRSALV
+894 
-908 RIPTPRGNSTRVEL
+908 RV
-922 RSPDPA
+922 
-928 CNPYLALAA
+928 
-937 CLAAGLDGIE
+937 
-947 QQMTPPAPL
+947 
-956 TGNLYE
+956 NLY
-962 VGDASGIQRL
+962 VA
-972 PGSLEEAVR
+972 
-981 ALEADSVITDALGA
+981 
-995 HVTEQYLAGKRRECR
+995 EQ
-1010 SYAAQVSQWELE
+1010 S
-1022 QYLVAY
+1022 

>member
-1 MKTYRVIAALLALV
+1 MKTYRMIAALLAIV
-15 MLLGMFSG
+15 MLLGVFAG
-23 CSKNRGETTDP
+23 CSKNSDNTTDP
-34 ANPSNN
+34 ANPGSST
-40 PGTKT
+40 GTKT

-57 YAYQA
+57 YTYQA
-62 EYLPIPE
+62 EFLPIPD

-77 TISGSNL
+77 TISGANL

-90 IDGKKTYTDE
+90 IDGKKTFTDE
-100 NGEETEYDNYRSALF
+100 NGEEIEYDNYRSALF
-115 KMDVET
+115 KMDIET

-170 ADLAEDDS
+170 ADLAADDS
-178 MYNYYEEGEN
+178 MYNYYEQGEN

-199 KEIKR
+199 KELKR
-204 IEFSQT
+204 IEFNQT
-210 DEDGNS
+210 DENGNS
-216 FYVSSFFVD
+216 FYVSNFFVD

-243 DGNKKTTVDLGEN
+243 DGNKKTTVDLSEN
-256 GGDLC
+256 GGELC
-261 ELKAGVVGVSY
+261 ELKAGVVGVCY

-302 KLPDV
+302 KLPDS
-307 AYSFFPGDDV
+307 AYNFFPGDDV

-360 PDGRVIAFES
+360 PDGRVIAFEN
-370 SYDDQ
+370 SYDDGME
-375 AQKNNMQ
+375 KNTMQ

-406 LDWNRRDAI
+406 LDWNMRDAI

-434 YNTDDDYNAGIQKLN
+434 YNTDDDYTAGIQKLN

-465 YSMPVEQYAAKGFL
+465 YSMPIEQYAAKGFL

-514 LPSTFAVSTAIALD
+514 LPNTFAVSTAIALD

-542 KDAMTKLQD
+542 KDAMTKLSD
-551 GASVF
+551 GAS
-556 DVYRTKSDILQT
+556 
-568 CISRNIDAFVDW
+568 
-580 ENGSAHFDSDEFKA
+580 
-594 LLEFANQFPETYDW
+594 
-608 ENATDEE
+608 
-615 NDSAQN
+615 
-621 RMNSGKQLMTDMY
+621 
-634 VSSFEDML
+634 
-642 YQLTGYNGGVKF
+642 
-654 VGYPSEDG
+654 
-662 TSNHTFQI
+662 
-670 DGSIAISSTCAD
+670 
-682 KTAAWNFMKQFLTE
+682 
-696 DYQSGSNVWN
+696 
-706 FPINQKAFDQKMK
+706 
-719 DAMTEEYQTDENGKP
+719 
-734 TTQTS
+734 
-739 DEAGYFDLG
+739 
-748 PLDHGESTRREICMA
+748 ES
-763 LEQMGFEIEASHHEV
+763 
-778 AQGQHEIDFKYA
+778 
-790 PALECADKIM
+790 
-800 TFKLAVKSL
+800 
-809 AQKNG
+809 
-814 LHATFMPKPVSGAAG
+814 
-829 SGMHVNMSLFR
+829 
-840 DGKNAFYDE
+840 
-849 ADPRHLSPLAYQFIA
+849 
-864 GLLGHVRGCCAVT
+864 
-877 NPLVN
+877 
-882 SYKRLV
+882 
-888 PGYEAP
+888 
-894 CHLAWSTGNRSALV
+894 
-908 RIPTPRGNSTRVEL
+908 
-922 RSPDPA
+922 
-928 CNPYLALAA
+928 
-937 CLAAGLDGIE
+937 
-947 QQMTPPAPL
+947 
-956 TGNLYE
+956 
-962 VGDASGIQRL
+962 
-972 PGSLEEAVR
+972 
-981 ALEADSVITDALGA
+981 
-995 HVTEQYLAGKRRECR
+995 
-1010 SYAAQVSQWELE
+1010 
-1022 QYLVAY
+1022 

>member
-1 MKTYRVIAALLALV
+1 MKTYRMIAALLAIV
-15 MLLGMFSG
+15 MLLGVFAG
-23 CSKNRGETTDP
+23 CSKNSDNTTDP
-34 ANPSNN
+34 ANPGSST
-40 PGTKT
+40 GTKT

-57 YAYQA
+57 YTYQA
-62 EYLPIPE
+62 EFLPIPD

-90 IDGKKTYTDE
+90 IDGKKTFTDE
-100 NGEETEYDNYRSALF
+100 NGEEIEYDNYRSALF
-115 KMDVET
+115 RMDVET

-146 TIQAGADG
+146 TIQTGADG

-170 ADLAEDDS
+170 ADLAADDS
-178 MYNYYEEGEN
+178 MYNYYEQGEN

-199 KEIKR
+199 KELKR
-204 IEFSQT
+204 IEFNQT
-210 DEDGNS
+210 DENGNS
-216 FYVSSFFVD
+216 FYVSNFFVD

-256 GGDLC
+256 GGELC
-261 ELKAGVVGVSY
+261 ELKAGVVGVCY

-302 KLPDV
+302 KIPDS
-307 AYSFFPGDDV
+307 AYNFFPGDDV

-360 PDGRVIAFES
+360 PDGRVIAFENT
-370 SYDDQ
+370 YDDQ
-375 AQKNNMQ
+375 TQTNTMQ

-406 LDWNRRDAI
+406 LDWNMRDAI

-434 YNTDDDYNAGIQKLN
+434 YNTDDDYTAGIQKLN

-465 YSMPVEQYAAKGFL
+465 YSMPIEQYAAKGFL
-479 TDLYELIDADAD
+479 TDLYELIDADPD
-491 LSREDFVQPVLKAL
+491 MSRESFVQPVLKAL

-514 LPSTFAVSTAIALD
+514 LPQTFAVDTAIALD
-528 KVAGDYDTW
+528 KVVGEYDTW

-551 GASVF
+551 GATVF
-556 DVYRTKSDILQT
+556 DVYCTKSDILST

-580 ENGSAHFDSDEFKA
+580 ENGAAHFDSDEFKA
-594 LLEFANQFPETYDW
+594 LLELANSFPDTYDW
-608 ENATDEE
+608 ENADEE
-615 NDSAQN
+615 DQDSAQN
-621 RMNSGKQLMTDMY
+621 RMNAGKQLMSSFY
-634 VSSFEDML
+634 VSSLEDIL
-642 YQLTGYNGGVKF
+642 YQLTGYNGKVKF

-662 TSNHTFQI
+662 TSNHAFQI
-670 DGSIAISSTCAD
+670 DGAIAISSTCAD
-682 KTAAWNFMKQFLTE
+682 KTAAWNFMKQFLNE
-696 DYQSGSNVWN
+696 EYQSSYNIWS
-706 FPINQKAFDQKMK
+706 FPINQAAFDAKLKEM
-719 DAMTEEYQTDENGKP
+719 MTEEYQTDDNGNVMKDDNGNP
-734 TTQTS
+734 IRIPKVTYYTDGNGTMT
-739 DEAGYFDLG
+739 GY
-748 PLDHGESTRREICMA
+748 
-763 LEQMGFEIEASHHEV
+763 
-778 AQGQHEIDFKYA
+778 
-790 PALECADKIM
+790 
-800 TFKLAVKSL
+800 
-809 AQKNG
+809 
-814 LHATFMPKPVSGAAG
+814 
-829 SGMHVNMSLFR
+829 
-840 DGKNAFYDE
+840 
-849 ADPRHLSPLAYQFIA
+849 
-864 GLLGHVRGCCAVT
+864 
-877 NPLVN
+877 
-882 SYKRLV
+882 
-888 PGYEAP
+888 
-894 CHLAWSTGNRSALV
+894 STGNGGVAVMQASADGSVEMGENGEVNVYAMTQEQADEILGLINATTAV
-908 RIPTPRGNSTRVEL
+908 YGYDESIMGIITDEAAPYFAGEKSLDDTVNMIQSRV
-922 RSPDPA
+922 
-928 CNPYLALAA
+928 
-937 CLAAGLDGIE
+937 
-947 QQMTPPAPL
+947 
-956 TGNLYE
+956 NLY
-962 VGDASGIQRL
+962 VA
-972 PGSLEEAVR
+972 
-981 ALEADSVITDALGA
+981 
-995 HVTEQYLAGKRRECR
+995 EQ
-1010 SYAAQVSQWELE
+1010 S
-1022 QYLVAY
+1022 

>member
-23 CSKNRGETTDP
+23 CSKNGSETTDP

-62 EYLPIPE
+62 EYLPIPD
-69 NIQYVNTS
+69 NVQYVNTS

-90 IDGKKTYTDE
+90 IDGKQTYTDE

-115 KMDVET
+115 KLDVET

-204 IEFSQT
+204 IEFNQT
-210 DEDGNS
+210 DENGNS

-231 LSDWQNVYIYDQ
+231 LSDWQSVYIYDQ

-346 CDINSNNLNSYSIL
+346 CDINSNNINSYSIL

-406 LDWNRRDAI
+406 LDWNMRDAI

-455 KLPDMIDINT
+455 KLPDMIDNNT

-556 DVYRTKSDILQT
+556 DVYRTKTDILQT

-696 DYQSGSNVWN
+696 DYQLGSDVWN

-719 DAMTEEYQTDENGKP
+719 DAMTEEYQTDENGNVVKDENGNP
-734 TTQTS
+734 IRIPKMTYYTTDTGGGVAFAATTETAASTVVIGGSGVNEDGSISIYAMTQEQADQILDLINATTAVYGYDESILNIIS
-739 DEAGYFDLG
+739 DEAAAYFA
-748 PLDHGESTRREICMA
+748 GE
-763 LEQMGFEIEASHHEV
+763 
-778 AQGQHEIDFKYA
+778 
-790 PALECADKIM
+790 
-800 TFKLAVKSL
+800 KSL
-809 AQKNG
+809 DDTANMIQSRVN
-814 LHATFMPKPVSGAAG
+814 LYVAEQTNTSSATNVVMRADG
-829 SGMHVNMSLFR
+829 S
-840 DGKNAFYDE
+840 A
-849 ADPRHLSPLAYQFIA
+849 I
-864 GLLGHVRGCCAVT
+864 LLGGGRGEIV
-877 NPLVN
+877 
-882 SYKRLV
+882 
-888 PGYEAP
+888 
-894 CHLAWSTGNRSALV
+894 
-908 RIPTPRGNSTRVEL
+908 
-922 RSPDPA
+922 
-928 CNPYLALAA
+928 
-937 CLAAGLDGIE
+937 
-947 QQMTPPAPL
+947 
-956 TGNLYE
+956 
-962 VGDASGIQRL
+962 L
-972 PGSLEEAVR
+972 P
-981 ALEADSVITDALGA
+981 
-995 HVTEQYLAGKRRECR
+995 
-1010 SYAAQVSQWELE
+1010 
-1022 QYLVAY
+1022 